1 MKESILFDEF
11 WSHPNKLLENHIKNM
26 ISVGDEELDKQVKLY
41 HDIAKL
47 KNNFQIYIRDT
58 SSDKLDKNHSFLSAY
73 FFLLNSKFDEI
84 PTLFGFLAI
93 VSHHGDAVNLMTLAR
108 DANKFFKNSKELEY
122 WEEVAN
128 AAKNI
133 EVYSGLSTKKDEF
146 LDRVEK
152 LRQYLILLQYRYKF
166 TYEDF
171 INFKSLYSNLVY
183 SDKFEAIFNEPRQE
197 NKQIPLCELEQY
209 ISKLAEK
216 SDDEKPNKR
225 DTFRNFVLNNFDE
238 NYKLFTLTAPTGY
251 GKTLTALNFTLKFN
265 KSRIIYT
272 LPFTSI
278 IDQTYDIIAKIYKNS
293 DISVSKA
300 HHKTTIDEENLTEE
314 DRYSKIKF
322 LMESFSGEINVTTLY
337 QLIFALFGNKNKD
350 NVKFNQ
356 LKNSVVIIDE
366 AQAIP
371 YNFRKDFILL
381 CEIISQRLG
390 TIFIFMSAT
399 MPVIKSE
406 NFKEISNLEYFSKQD
421 RYVIKWLDIGG
432 EEGFLEKICETARD
446 KNTLVVVNTIKKAQ
460 ELFVKLKDKFSCFCL
475 NGYMYDEH
483 KRATIEAVKRAINTN
498 KDDPL
503 ASKILLISTQS
514 IEAGVDLDFD
524 VGFREVSPIS
534 SIIQTAGRVNRHFG
548 KIRGEL
554 YVFPEISKF
563 TNLIY
568 GDLYKVSGAI
578 LEDFR
583 RKEVRESEIL
593 EISNSFFQKVSAQL
607 ERDMDESD
615 IGKRIKKLEFED
627 INEEIKK
634 VMDDN
639 CKQTLIIEAK
649 ENFIKDFEAEI
660 FEIKNT
666 KNNES
671 TDTKKNKFDIRDLL
685 KNHIRKLSKFS
696 INVTFKD
703 MDKLTPNLKQIRGLK
718 DMFYLPFGS
727 PYFYSTDYGLKKDT
741 NLDITDEVFD

>member
-26 ISVGDEELDKQVKLY
+26 ISPNDEELDRQVKLY

-58 SSDKLDKNHSFLSAY
+58 SNDKLDKNHSLLSAY

-93 VSHHGDAVNLMTLAR
+93 VSHHGDVVNLMTLAR
-108 DANKFFKNSKELEY
+108 EANKFFKNQKELEQ
-122 WEEVAN
+122 WEEVAG

-133 EVYSGLSTKKDEF
+133 KIYSGLSTKKDEF
-146 LDRVEK
+146 LGRAEK
-152 LRQYLILLQYRYKF
+152 LRQYLVLSQYRDKF

-171 INFKSLYSNLVY
+171 INFKSLYSNLIY
-183 SDKFEAIFNEPRQE
+183 SDKFEAIFSMPKQE
-197 NKQIPLCELEQY
+197 NKDIPIDVLE
-209 ISKLAEK
+209 
-216 SDDEKPNKR
+216 SDIKNLPPNKKR
-225 DTFRNFVLNNFDE
+225 NTFRNFVLNNFDE

-251 GKTLTALNFTLKFN
+251 GKTLTALNFALKFN
-265 KSRIIYT
+265 KSRIIYA

-278 IDQTYDIIAKIYKNS
+278 IDQTYDIVAKIYKNS
-293 DISVSKA
+293 DILVSKA
-300 HHKTTIDEENLTEE
+300 HHKTTIGEENLTEE

-406 NFKEISNLEYFSKQD
+406 KFKEISNLDYFSKQD

-432 EEGFLEKICETARD
+432 EDELLGKICEAASD

-460 ELFVKLKDKFSCFCL
+460 ELFTKLRDKFSCFCL
-475 NGYMYDEH
+475 NGYMYDDH
-483 KRATIEAVKRAINTN
+483 KRATIEAVRCAVN
-498 KDDPL
+498 KSKVDPL

-524 VGFREVSPIS
+524 IGFREVSPIS
-534 SIIQTAGRVNRHFG
+534 SIIQTVGRVNRHFG
-548 KIRGEL
+548 ATSGEL

-578 LEDFR
+578 LGDLKQ
-583 RKEVRESEIL
+583 KEVRESEIL
-593 EISNSFFQKVSAQL
+593 EISNLYFQKISNQL
-607 ERDMDESD
+607 ENLHVKSE
-615 IGKRIKKLEFED
+615 IEKLEFENINQKIED
-627 INEEIKK
+627 IMN
-634 VMDDN
+634 DN
-639 CKQTLIIEAK
+639 YKQTIIIEPE
-649 ENFIKDFEAEI
+649 ENFIKDFEAKI
-660 FEIKNT
+660 FEIKNSP
-666 KNNES
+666 NE
-671 TDTKKNKFDIRDLL
+671 KFTIRDLF

-696 INVTFKD
+696 INVALKD
-703 MDKLTPNLKQIRGLK
+703 MNKLMPNLKQINGLK

-727 PYFYSTDYGLKKDT
+727 SYFYSAECGLKKDT
-741 NLDITDEVFD
+741 NLDIEDEVFD

>member
-1 MKESILFDEF
+1 MMKESILFDEF

-26 ISVGDEELDKQVKLY
+26 ISPDDDELGKQVKLY

-58 SSDKLDKNHSFLSAY
+58 SNDKLDKNHSLLSAY

-84 PTLFGFLAI
+84 LTLFGFLVI
-93 VSHHGDAVNLMTLAR
+93 VSHHGNVVNLMTLSR
-108 DANKFFKNSKELEY
+108 EANKFFKNQKELEQ
-122 WEEVAN
+122 WDEVAN

-133 EVYSGLSTKKDEF
+133 KIYSGLSTKKDEF
-146 LDRVEK
+146 LNRAEK
-152 LRQYLILLQYRYKF
+152 LRQYLVLSQYRHKF

-171 INFKSLYSNLVY
+171 INFKSLYSNLIY
-183 SDKFEAIFNEPRQE
+183 SDKFEAIFSMPKQE
-197 NKQIPLCELEQY
+197 NKDIPIDVLEAS
-209 ISKLAEK
+209 IKNLP
-216 SDDEKPNKR
+216 PNKKR
-225 DTFRNFVLNNFDE
+225 DAFRNFVLNNFDKE
-238 NYKLFTLTAPTGY
+238 RKLFTLTAPTGY
-251 GKTLTALNFTLKFN
+251 GKTLTALNFALKFN
-265 KSRIIYT
+265 KSRIIYA

-278 IDQTYDIIAKIYKNS
+278 IDQTYDIVAKIYKNS
-293 DISVSKA
+293 DILVSKA
-300 HHKTTIDEENLTEE
+300 HHKTTIGEENLTKE

-406 NFKEISNLEYFSKQD
+406 KFKEISNLDYFSKQD

-432 EEGFLEKICETARD
+432 EDELLEKICEAASD

-460 ELFVKLKDKFSCFCL
+460 ELFTKLRDKFSCFCL
-475 NGYMYDEH
+475 NGYMYDDH
-483 KRATIEAVKRAINTN
+483 KRATIEAVRCAVN
-498 KDDPL
+498 KSKVDPL

-524 VGFREVSPIS
+524 IGFREVSPIS

-548 KIRGEL
+548 EICGEL

-568 GDLYKVSGAI
+568 GDLYKVSGTI
-578 LEDFR
+578 LSDLKQ
-583 RKEVRESEIL
+583 KEVRESEIL
-593 EISNSFFQKVSAQL
+593 EISNLYFQKISNQL
-607 ERDMDESD
+607 ENLHVKSE
-615 IGKRIKKLEFED
+615 IEKLEFENINQKIED
-627 INEEIKK
+627 IMN
-634 VMDDN
+634 DN
-639 CKQTLIIEAK
+639 YKQTIIIEPE
-649 ENFIKDFEAEI
+649 ENFIKDFEAKI
-660 FEIKNT
+660 FEIKNSP
-666 KNNES
+666 NE
-671 TDTKKNKFDIRDLL
+671 KFTIRDLF

-696 INVTFKD
+696 INVALKD
-703 MDKLTPNLKQIRGLK
+703 MNKLMPNLKQINGLK
-718 DMFYLPFGS
+718 DMFYLPFGLS
-727 PYFYSTDYGLKKDT
+727 YFYSAECGLKKDT

>member
-1 MKESILFDEF
+1 MMKESILFDEF

-26 ISVGDEELDKQVKLY
+26 ISPDDDELGKQVKLY

-58 SSDKLDKNHSFLSAY
+58 SNDKLDKNHSLLSAY

-93 VSHHGDAVNLMTLAR
+93 VSHHVDVVNLMTLAR
-108 DANKFFKNSKELEY
+108 EANKFFKNQKELEQ
-122 WEEVAN
+122 WDEVAG

-133 EVYSGLSTKKDEF
+133 KIYSGLSTKKDEF
-146 LDRVEK
+146 LDRAEK
-152 LRQYLILLQYRYKF
+152 LRQYLVLSQYRHKF

-171 INFKSLYSNLVY
+171 INFKSLYSNLIY
-183 SDKFEAIFNEPRQE
+183 SDKFEAIFSMPKQE
-197 NKQIPLCELEQY
+197 SKDIPIDVLEGDIQN
-209 ISKLAEK
+209 LP
-216 SDDEKPNKR
+216 PNKKR
-225 DTFRNFVLNNFDE
+225 DAFRNFVLNNFDKE
-238 NYKLFTLTAPTGY
+238 RKLFTLTAPTGY
-251 GKTLTALNFTLKFN
+251 GKTLTALNFALKFN
-265 KSRIIYT
+265 KPRIIYA

-278 IDQTYDIIAKIYKNS
+278 IDQTYDIVAKIYKNS
-293 DISVSKA
+293 DILVSKA
-300 HHKTTIDEENLTEE
+300 HHKTTICEENLTKE

-381 CEIISQRLG
+381 CEIISQQLD

-421 RYVIKWLDIGG
+421 RYIIKWLDIGG
-432 EEGFLEKICETARD
+432 EDELLEKICEAASD

-460 ELFVKLKDKFSCFCL
+460 ELFAKLRDKFNCFCL
-475 NGYMYDEH
+475 NGYMHDDH
-483 KRATIEAVKRAINTN
+483 KRATIEAVRCTIDKS
-498 KDDPL
+498 KVDPL

-548 KIRGEL
+548 ATRGEL

-578 LEDFR
+578 LSDLKQ
-583 RKEVRESEIL
+583 KEVRESEIL
-593 EISNSFFQKVSAQL
+593 EISNLYFQKISNQL
-607 ERDMDESD
+607 ENLH
-615 IGKRIKKLEFED
+615 IKSEIEKLEFENINQKIED
-627 INEEIKK
+627 IMN
-634 VMDDN
+634 DN
-639 CKQTLIIEAK
+639 YKQTIIIEPK
-649 ENFIKDFEAEI
+649 ENFIKDFEAKI
-660 FEIKNT
+660 FEIKNSP
-666 KNNES
+666 NE
-671 TDTKKNKFDIRDLL
+671 KFTIRDLF

-696 INVTFKD
+696 INVALKD
-703 MDKLTPNLKQIRGLK
+703 MNKLMPNLKQINGLK

-727 PYFYSTDYGLKKDT
+727 SYFYSAECGLKKDT

>member
-26 ISVGDEELDKQVKLY
+26 ISPGDEELDKQVKLY

-58 SSDKLDKNHSFLSAY
+58 SNDKLDKNHSFLSAY

-84 PTLFGFLAI
+84 PTIFGFLAI
-93 VSHHGDAVNLMTLAR
+93 VSHHSDAVNLMTLAR
-108 DANKFFKNSKELEY
+108 EANKFFKNLKELEY
-122 WEEVAN
+122 WEEVAD
-128 AAKNI
+128 AAKNTRI
-133 EVYSGLSTKKDEF
+133 YSGLSIKKDGF
-146 LDRVEK
+146 LDRAEK
-152 LRQYLILLQYRYKF
+152 LRQYLILSQYRYKF

-216 SDDEKPNKR
+216 SDDKKPNKR

-238 NYKLFTLTAPTGY
+238 NHKLFTLTAPTGY
-251 GKTLTALNFTLKFN
+251 GKTLTALNFALKFN
-265 KSRIIYT
+265 KSRIIYA

-300 HHKTTIDEENLTEE
+300 HHKTTIDEKNLTED

-381 CEIISQRLG
+381 CEIISQRLD

-406 NFKEISNLEYFSKQD
+406 NFKEISNLDYFSKQD

-432 EEGFLEKICETARD
+432 EEDLLEKICETARD

-475 NGYMYDEH
+475 NGYMYDDH
-483 KRATIEAVKRAINTN
+483 KRATIEAVRCAINTN

-548 KIRGEL
+548 EICGEL

-563 TNLIY
+563 TKSIY
-568 GDLYKVSGAI
+568 GDLYKVSGTI
-578 LEDFR
+578 LENIR
-583 RKEVRESEIL
+583 QREVRESEIL
-593 EISNSFFQKVSAQL
+593 EISNLYFQKISNQL
-607 ERDMDESD
+607 ENLYIESE
-615 IGKRIKKLEFED
+615 IKKLEFEN
-627 INEEIKK
+627 INQKIEEI
-634 VMDDN
+634 MDDN

-649 ENFIKDFEAEI
+649 ENFIKDFEAKI
-660 FEIKNT
+660 LEIKDSQNDEFT
-666 KNNES
+666 
-671 TDTKKNKFDIRDLL
+671 IRDLL

-727 PYFYSTDYGLKKDT
+727 SYFYSADYGLKKDT

>member
-26 ISVGDEELDKQVKLY
+26 ISPDDDELSKQVKLY

-58 SSDKLDKNHSFLSAY
+58 SNDKLDKNHSLLSAY

-93 VSHHGDAVNLMTLAR
+93 VSHHGDVVNLMTLAR
-108 DANKFFKNSKELEY
+108 EANKFFKNQKELEQ
-122 WEEVAN
+122 WDEVAN

-133 EVYSGLSTKKDEF
+133 KIYSGLSTKKDEF
-146 LDRVEK
+146 LDRAKK
-152 LRQYLILLQYRYKF
+152 LRQYLILSQYRHKF

-171 INFKSLYSNLVY
+171 INFKSLYSNLIY
-183 SDKFEAIFNEPRQE
+183 SDKFEAIFSMP
-197 NKQIPLCELEQY
+197 KQQTKYIPIDVLE
-209 ISKLAEK
+209 
-216 SDDEKPNKR
+216 SDIKNLPPNKKR
-225 DTFRNFVLNNFDE
+225 DVFRKFVLNNFDK

-251 GKTLTALNFTLKFN
+251 GKTLTALNFALKFN
-265 KSRIIYT
+265 KSRIIYA

-278 IDQTYDIIAKIYKNS
+278 IDQTYDIVAKIYKNS
-293 DISVSKA
+293 DILVSKA
-300 HHKTTIDEENLTEE
+300 HHKTTIDEENLTDE

-406 NFKEISNLEYFSKQD
+406 NFKEISNLDYFSKQD

-432 EEGFLEKICETARD
+432 EDELLEKICEAASD

-460 ELFVKLKDKFSCFCL
+460 ELFTKLRDKFSCFCL
-475 NGYMYDEH
+475 NGYMYDDH
-483 KRATIEAVKRAINTN
+483 KRTTIEAVRCAID
-498 KDDPL
+498 KSKVDPL

-524 VGFREVSPIS
+524 IGFREVSPIS

-548 KIRGEL
+548 EICGEL

-578 LEDFR
+578 LSDLKQ
-583 RKEVRESEIL
+583 KEVRESEIL
-593 EISNSFFQKVSAQL
+593 EISNLYFQKISNQL
-607 ERDMDESD
+607 ENLH
-615 IGKRIKKLEFED
+615 IKSEIEKLEFENINQKIED
-627 INEEIKK
+627 IMN
-634 VMDDN
+634 DN
-639 CKQTLIIEAK
+639 YKQTLIIEPE
-649 ENFIKDFEAEI
+649 ENFIKNFEAKI
-660 FEIKNT
+660 FEIKNSP
-666 KNNES
+666 NE
-671 TDTKKNKFDIRDLL
+671 KFTIRDLF

-696 INVTFKD
+696 INVTLKD
-703 MDKLTPNLKQIRGLK
+703 MNKLMPNLKQINGLK
-718 DMFYLPFGS
+718 DIFYLPFGS
-727 PYFYSTDYGLKKDT
+727 SYFYSAECGLKKDT
-741 NLDITDEVFD
+741 NLDIEDEVFD

>member
-26 ISVGDEELDKQVKLY
+26 ISPDDEELGKQVKLY

-58 SSDKLDKNHSFLSAY
+58 SNDKLDKNHSLLSAY
-73 FFLLNSKFDEI
+73 FFLLNSKFDEV
-84 PTLFGFLAI
+84 PTIFGFLAI
-93 VSHHGDAVNLMTLAR
+93 VSHHGDVANLMTLAR
-108 DANKFFKNSKELEY
+108 EANKFFKNQKELEQ
-122 WEEVAN
+122 WDEVAG
-128 AAKNI
+128 AVKNI
-133 EVYSGLSTKKDEF
+133 KIYSGLSTQKDEF
-146 LDRVEK
+146 LDRAEK
-152 LRQYLILLQYRYKF
+152 LRQYLVLSQYRHKF

-171 INFKSLYSNLVY
+171 INFKSLYSNLIY
-183 SDKFEAIFNEPRQE
+183 SDKFEAIFSMPKQQTKYIPIDVLESDIKNLPP
-197 NKQIPLCELEQY
+197 NK
-209 ISKLAEK
+209 
-216 SDDEKPNKR
+216 KR
-225 DTFRNFVLNNFDE
+225 DTFRKFVLNNFDE

-251 GKTLTALNFTLKFN
+251 GKTLTALNFALKFN
-265 KSRIIYT
+265 KSRIIYA

-278 IDQTYDIIAKIYKNS
+278 IDQTYDIVAKIYKNS
-293 DISVSKA
+293 DILVSKA
-300 HHKTTIDEENLTEE
+300 HHKTTIGEENLTEE
-314 DRYSKIKF
+314 DRHSKIKF

-406 NFKEISNLEYFSKQD
+406 NFKEISNLDYFSKQD

-432 EEGFLEKICETARD
+432 EDELLEKICEAASD

-460 ELFVKLKDKFSCFCL
+460 ELFTKLRDKFSCFCL
-475 NGYMYDEH
+475 NGYMYDDH
-483 KRATIEAVKRAINTN
+483 KRATIEAVRCAVN
-498 KDDPL
+498 KSKVDPL

-524 VGFREVSPIS
+524 IGFREVSPIS

-548 KIRGEL
+548 ATRGEL

-578 LEDFR
+578 LSDLKQ
-583 RKEVRESEIL
+583 KEVRESEIL
-593 EISNSFFQKVSAQL
+593 EISNLYFQKISNQL
-607 ERDMDESD
+607 ENLH
-615 IGKRIKKLEFED
+615 IKSEIEKLEFENINQKIED
-627 INEEIKK
+627 IMN
-634 VMDDN
+634 DN
-639 CKQTLIIEAK
+639 HKQTLIIEPE
-649 ENFIKDFEAEI
+649 ENFIKDFEARI
-660 FEIKNT
+660 FEIKNSP
-666 KNNES
+666 NE
-671 TDTKKNKFDIRDLL
+671 KFTIRYLF

-696 INVTFKD
+696 INVALKD
-703 MDKLTPNLKQIRGLK
+703 MNKLMPNLKQINGLK

-727 PYFYSTDYGLKKDT
+727 SYFYSAECGLKKDT

>member
-26 ISVGDEELDKQVKLY
+26 ISAGDEELDKQVKLY

-58 SSDKLDKNHSFLSAY
+58 SNDKLDKNHSFLSAY
-73 FFLLNSKFDEI
+73 FFLLNSKFDKI
-84 PTLFGFLAI
+84 PTIFGFLAI
-93 VSHHGDAVNLMTLAR
+93 VSHHSDAINLMTLAR

-122 WEEVAN
+122 WDEVAG

-133 EVYSGLSTKKDEF
+133 NIYLGLSTKKDEF
-146 LDRVEK
+146 LDRAEK
-152 LRQYLILLQYRYKF
+152 LRQYLILLQYKHKF

-171 INFKSLYSNLVY
+171 INFKSLYSNLIY
-183 SDKFEAIFNEPRQE
+183 SDKFEAIFNTPKQE
-197 NKQIPLCELEQY
+197 TKDIPIDILECDIKTLPLNK
-209 ISKLAEK
+209 
-216 SDDEKPNKR
+216 KR
-225 DTFRNFVLNNFDE
+225 DEFRNFVLNNFDE

-251 GKTLTALNFTLKFN
+251 GKTLTALNFALKFN

-300 HHKTTIDEENLTEE
+300 HHKTTIDEKNLTEE

-322 LMESFSGEINVTTLY
+322 LMESFSGEINITTLY

-371 YNFRKDFILL
+371 YKFRKDFILL

-421 RYVIKWLDIGG
+421 RYVIKWLDISG
-432 EEGFLEKICETARD
+432 EEGLLEKICETARD

-460 ELFVKLKDKFSCFCL
+460 ELFVKLRDKFSCFCL
-475 NGYMYDEH
+475 NGYMYDDH
-483 KRATIEAVKRAINTN
+483 KRATIEAVRCAINTN

-548 KIRGEL
+548 EIRGEL

-568 GDLYKVSGAI
+568 GDLYKVSGTI

-607 ERDMDESD
+607 EQDTDESD

-649 ENFIKDFEAEI
+649 ENFIKDFEAKI
-660 FEIKNT
+660 LEIKNSQ
-666 KNNES
+666 NNE
-671 TDTKKNKFDIRDLL
+671 FAIRDLL

-703 MDKLTPNLKQIRGLK
+703 KEKLMPNLKQINGLK

-727 PYFYSTDYGLKKDT
+727 SYFYSADYGLKKDT

>member
-1 MKESILFDEF
+1 MMKESILFDEF

-26 ISVGDEELDKQVKLY
+26 ISPDDDELGKQVKLY

-58 SSDKLDKNHSFLSAY
+58 SNDKLDKNHSLLSAY

-93 VSHHGDAVNLMTLAR
+93 VSHHGDVVNLMTLAR
-108 DANKFFKNSKELEY
+108 EANKFFKNQKELEQ
-122 WEEVAN
+122 WDEVAG

-133 EVYSGLSTKKDEF
+133 KIYSGLSTKKDEF
-146 LDRVEK
+146 LDRAEK
-152 LRQYLILLQYRYKF
+152 LRQYLVLSQYRHKF

-171 INFKSLYSNLVY
+171 INFKSLYSNLIY
-183 SDKFEAIFNEPRQE
+183 NDKFEAIFSMP
-197 NKQIPLCELEQY
+197 KQQSKDIPIDVLE
-209 ISKLAEK
+209 
-216 SDDEKPNKR
+216 SDIQNLPPNKKR
-225 DTFRNFVLNNFDE
+225 DAFRNFVLNNFDKE
-238 NYKLFTLTAPTGY
+238 CKLFTLTAPTGY
-251 GKTLTALNFTLKFN
+251 GKTLTALNFALKFN
-265 KSRIIYT
+265 KPRIIYA

-278 IDQTYDIIAKIYKNS
+278 IDQTYDIVAKIYKNS
-293 DISVSKA
+293 DILVSKA
-300 HHKTTIDEENLTEE
+300 HHKTTIGEENLTQE

-337 QLIFALFGNKNKD
+337 QLVFALFGNKNKD

-406 NFKEISNLEYFSKQD
+406 NFKEISNLDYFSKQD

-432 EEGFLEKICETARD
+432 EDELLEKICEAASD

-460 ELFVKLKDKFSCFCL
+460 ELFTKLRDKFSCFCL
-475 NGYMYDEH
+475 NGYMYDDH
-483 KRATIEAVKRAINTN
+483 KRATIEAVRCAVN
-498 KDDPL
+498 KSKVDPL

-524 VGFREVSPIS
+524 IGFREVSPIS

-548 KIRGEL
+548 ATRGEL

-568 GDLYKVSGAI
+568 GDLYKVSGTI
-578 LEDFR
+578 LSDLKQ
-583 RKEVRESEIL
+583 KEVRESEIL
-593 EISNSFFQKVSAQL
+593 EISNLYFQKISNQL
-607 ERDMDESD
+607 ENLHVKSE
-615 IGKRIKKLEFED
+615 IEKLEFEN
-627 INEEIKK
+627 INQKIEEI
-634 VMDDN
+634 MNDN
-639 CKQTLIIEAK
+639 YKQTIIIEPK
-649 ENFIKDFEAEI
+649 ENFIKDFEAKI
-660 FEIKNT
+660 FEIKNSP
-666 KNNES
+666 NE
-671 TDTKKNKFDIRDLL
+671 KFTIKDLF

-696 INVTFKD
+696 INVTLKD
-703 MDKLTPNLKQIRGLK
+703 MNKLMPNLKQINGLK

-727 PYFYSTDYGLKKDT
+727 SYFYSAEYGLKKDT

>member
-26 ISVGDEELDKQVKLY
+26 ISPNDEELDRQVKLY

-58 SSDKLDKNHSFLSAY
+58 SNDKLDKNHSLLSAY

-93 VSHHGDAVNLMTLAR
+93 VSHHGDVVNLMTLAR
-108 DANKFFKNSKELEY
+108 EANKFFKNQKELEQ
-122 WEEVAN
+122 WDEVAG

-133 EVYSGLSTKKDEF
+133 KIYLGLSTKKDEF
-146 LDRVEK
+146 LDRAEK
-152 LRQYLILLQYRYKF
+152 LRQYLVLSQYRDKF

-171 INFKSLYSNLVY
+171 INFKSLYSNLIY
-183 SDKFEAIFNEPRQE
+183 SDKFEAIFSMPKQE
-197 NKQIPLCELEQY
+197 NKDIPIDVLE
-209 ISKLAEK
+209 
-216 SDDEKPNKR
+216 SDIKNLPPNKKR
-225 DTFRNFVLNNFDE
+225 NTFRNFVLNNFDE
-238 NYKLFTLTAPTGY
+238 KYKLFTLTAPTGY
-251 GKTLTALNFTLKFN
+251 GKTLTALNFALKFN
-265 KSRIIYT
+265 KSRIIYA

-278 IDQTYDIIAKIYKNS
+278 IDQTYDIVAKIYKNS
-293 DISVSKA
+293 DILVSKA

-406 NFKEISNLEYFSKQD
+406 NFKEISNLDYFSKQD

-432 EEGFLEKICETARD
+432 EDKLLGKICEAASD

-460 ELFVKLKDKFSCFCL
+460 ELFTKIRDKFSCFCL
-475 NGYMYDEH
+475 NGYMYDDH
-483 KRATIEAVKRAINTN
+483 KRATIEAVRCAVDKS
-498 KDDPL
+498 KVDPL

-514 IEAGVDLDFD
+514 IEAGVDLDLD

-548 KIRGEL
+548 EICGEL

-563 TNLIY
+563 ANLIY

-578 LEDFR
+578 LSDLKQ
-583 RKEVRESEIL
+583 KEVRESEIL
-593 EISNSFFQKVSAQL
+593 EISNLYFQKISNQL
-607 ERDMDESD
+607 ENLH
-615 IGKRIKKLEFED
+615 IKSEIEKLEFENINQKIED
-627 INEEIKK
+627 IMN
-634 VMDDN
+634 DN
-639 CKQTLIIEAK
+639 YKQTIIIEPE
-649 ENFIKDFEAEI
+649 ENFIKNFEAKI
-660 FEIKNT
+660 FEIKNSP
-666 KNNES
+666 NE
-671 TDTKKNKFDIRDLL
+671 KFTIRDLF

-696 INVTFKD
+696 INVALKD
-703 MDKLTPNLKQIRGLK
+703 MNKLMLNLKQINGLK
-718 DMFYLPFGS
+718 DIFYLPFGS
-727 PYFYSTDYGLKKDT
+727 SYFYSAEYGLKKDT

>member
-26 ISVGDEELDKQVKLY
+26 ISPGDEELDKQVKLY

-58 SSDKLDKNHSFLSAY
+58 SNDKLDKNHSFLSAY

-93 VSHHGDAVNLMTLAR
+93 VSHHSDVLNLDRLVR
-108 DANKFFKNSKELEY
+108 EDNKFLGDNFENSKELEY
-122 WEEVAN
+122 WEEVAS

-133 EVYSGLSTKKDEF
+133 EIYSRLSTSKEEF
-146 LDRVEK
+146 LKKATSLQMFSCR
-152 LRQYLILLQYRYKF
+152 LIYRNF
-166 TYEDF
+166 TNKDF
-171 INFKSLYSNLVY
+171 IDFKSLYSNLVY
-183 SDKFEAIFNEPRQE
+183 SDKFEAIFNMPKQKTKDIPIDVLESDIQSLPP
-197 NKQIPLCELEQY
+197 NK
-209 ISKLAEK
+209 
-216 SDDEKPNKR
+216 KR
-225 DTFRNFVLNNFDE
+225 DTFRKFVLNNFDE

-251 GKTLTALNFTLKFN
+251 GKTLTALNFALKFN
-265 KSRIIYT
+265 KSRIIYA

-293 DISVSKA
+293 DISVSRA
-300 HHKTTIDEENLTEE
+300 HHKTTIDEKNLTKE

-421 RYVIKWLDIGG
+421 RYVIKWLDISS
-432 EEGFLEKICETARD
+432 EEELLEKICRAASD

-460 ELFVKLKDKFSCFCL
+460 ELFVKLRDKFSCFCL
-475 NGYMYDEH
+475 NGYMYDDH
-483 KRATIEAVKRAINTN
+483 KRATIEAVRCAIDKS
-498 KDDPL
+498 KDSPL

-568 GDLYKVSGAI
+568 GDLQKVSKAI
-578 LEDFR
+578 LEIFKQR
-583 RKEVRESEIL
+583 EVRESEIL
-593 EISNSFFQKVSAQL
+593 EISNLYFQKISDQL
-607 ERDMDESD
+607 ENLYIQSE
-615 IGKRIKKLEFED
+615 IKKLEFEN
-627 INEEIKK
+627 INQKIEEIMK
-634 VMDDN
+634 DN
-639 CKQTLIIEAK
+639 HKQTLIIEPE
-649 ENFIKDFEAEI
+649 ENFIKDFEAKI
-660 FEIKNT
+660 LEIKNSSNDEFT
-666 KNNES
+666 
-671 TDTKKNKFDIRDLL
+671 IRDIL

-696 INVTFKD
+696 INVTLKD
-703 MDKLTPNLKQIRGLK
+703 KEKLLPNLKQIRGLK

-727 PYFYSTDYGLKKDT
+727 SYFYSTDYGLKKDT

>member
-1 MKESILFDEF
+1 MMKESILFDEF

-26 ISVGDEELDKQVKLY
+26 ISPDDDELGKQVKLY

-58 SSDKLDKNHSFLSAY
+58 SNDKLDKNHSLLSAY

-84 PTLFGFLAI
+84 LTLFGFLVI
-93 VSHHGDAVNLMTLAR
+93 VSHHGNVVNLMTLSR
-108 DANKFFKNSKELEY
+108 EANKFFKNQKELEQ
-122 WEEVAN
+122 WDEVAN

-133 EVYSGLSTKKDEF
+133 KIYSGLSTKKDEF
-146 LDRVEK
+146 LNRAEK
-152 LRQYLILLQYRYKF
+152 LRQYLVLSQYRHKF

-171 INFKSLYSNLVY
+171 INFKSLYSNLIY
-183 SDKFEAIFNEPRQE
+183 SDKFEAIFSMPKQE
-197 NKQIPLCELEQY
+197 NKDIPIDVLEAS
-209 ISKLAEK
+209 IKNLP
-216 SDDEKPNKR
+216 PNKKR
-225 DTFRNFVLNNFDE
+225 DAFRNFVLNNFDKE
-238 NYKLFTLTAPTGY
+238 RKLFTLTAPTGY
-251 GKTLTALNFTLKFN
+251 GKTLTALNFALKFN
-265 KSRIIYT
+265 KSRIIYA

-278 IDQTYDIIAKIYKNS
+278 IDQTYDIVAKIYKNS
-293 DISVSKA
+293 DILVSKA
-300 HHKTTIDEENLTEE
+300 HHKTTIGEENLTKE

-322 LMESFSGEINVTTLY
+322 LMESFSGEINITTLY

-406 NFKEISNLEYFSKQD
+406 KFKEISNLDYFSKQD

-432 EEGFLEKICETARD
+432 EDELLEKICEAASD

-460 ELFVKLKDKFSCFCL
+460 ELFTKLRDKFSCFCL
-475 NGYMYDEH
+475 NGYMYDDH
-483 KRATIEAVKRAINTN
+483 KRATIEAVRCAVN
-498 KDDPL
+498 KSKVDPL

-524 VGFREVSPIS
+524 IGFREVSPIS

-548 KIRGEL
+548 EICGEL

-568 GDLYKVSGAI
+568 GDLYKVSGTI
-578 LEDFR
+578 LSDLKQ
-583 RKEVRESEIL
+583 KEVRESEIL
-593 EISNSFFQKVSAQL
+593 EISNLYFQKISNQL
-607 ERDMDESD
+607 ENLHVKSE
-615 IGKRIKKLEFED
+615 IEKLEFENINQKIED
-627 INEEIKK
+627 IMN
-634 VMDDN
+634 DN
-639 CKQTLIIEAK
+639 YKQTIIIEPE
-649 ENFIKDFEAEI
+649 ENFIKDFEAKI
-660 FEIKNT
+660 FEIKNSP
-666 KNNES
+666 NE
-671 TDTKKNKFDIRDLL
+671 KFTIRDLF

-696 INVTFKD
+696 INVALKD
-703 MDKLTPNLKQIRGLK
+703 MNKLMPNLKQINGLK
-718 DMFYLPFGS
+718 DMFYLPFGLS
-727 PYFYSTDYGLKKDT
+727 YFYSAECGLKKDT

>member
-26 ISVGDEELDKQVKLY
+26 ISPDDDELGKQVKLY

-58 SSDKLDKNHSFLSAY
+58 SSDKLDKNHSLLSAY

-84 PTLFGFLAI
+84 PTLFGFLTI
-93 VSHHGDAVNLMTLAR
+93 VSHHGDVVNLMTLAR
-108 DANKFFKNSKELEY
+108 EANKFFKNQKELEQ
-122 WEEVAN
+122 WDEVAG

-133 EVYSGLSTKKDEF
+133 KIYLGLSTKKDEF
-146 LDRVEK
+146 LDRAEK
-152 LRQYLILLQYRYKF
+152 LRQYLVLSQYRHKF

-171 INFKSLYSNLVY
+171 INFKSLYSNLIY
-183 SDKFEAIFNEPRQE
+183 SDKFEAIFGMPKQE
-197 NKQIPLCELEQY
+197 SKDIPIDVLE
-209 ISKLAEK
+209 
-216 SDDEKPNKR
+216 SDIKNLPPNKKR
-225 DTFRNFVLNNFDE
+225 DVFRKFVLNNFDK

-251 GKTLTALNFTLKFN
+251 GKTLTALNFALKFN
-265 KSRIIYT
+265 KSRIIYA

-278 IDQTYDIIAKIYKNS
+278 IDQTYDIVAKIYKNS
-293 DISVSKA
+293 DILVSKA

-322 LMESFSGEINVTTLY
+322 LMESFSGEINATTLY

-381 CEIISQRLG
+381 CEIISHRLG

-406 NFKEISNLEYFSKQD
+406 NFKEISNLDYFSKQD

-432 EEGFLEKICETARD
+432 EDELLEKICDAASD

-460 ELFVKLKDKFSCFCL
+460 ELFTKLRDKFSCFCL
-475 NGYMYDEH
+475 NGYMYDDH
-483 KRATIEAVKRAINTN
+483 KRANIEAVRCAIDRS
-498 KDDPL
+498 KVDPL

-548 KIRGEL
+548 ATRGEL
-554 YVFPEISKF
+554 YVFSEISKF

-578 LEDFR
+578 LGDLKQ
-583 RKEVRESEIL
+583 KEVRESEIL
-593 EISNSFFQKVSAQL
+593 EISNFYFQKISNQL
-607 ERDMDESD
+607 ENLH
-615 IGKRIKKLEFED
+615 IKSEIEKLEFENINQKIED
-627 INEEIKK
+627 IMN
-634 VMDDN
+634 DN
-639 CKQTLIIEAK
+639 YKQTIIIEPE
-649 ENFIKDFEAEI
+649 ENFIKDFEAKI
-660 FEIKNT
+660 FEIKNSP
-666 KNNES
+666 NE
-671 TDTKKNKFDIRDLL
+671 KFTIRDLF
-685 KNHIRKLSKFS
+685 KNHIRKLPEFS
-696 INVTFKD
+696 INVALKD
-703 MDKLTPNLKQIRGLK
+703 MNKLMPNLKQINGLK

-727 PYFYSTDYGLKKDT
+727 SYFYSAEYGLKKDT

>member
-26 ISVGDEELDKQVKLY
+26 ISPDDDELGKQVKLF

-58 SSDKLDKNHSFLSAY
+58 SNDKLDKNHSLLSAY

-93 VSHHGDAVNLMTLAR
+93 VSHHGDVVNLMTLAR
-108 DANKFFKNSKELEY
+108 EANKFFKNQKELEQ
-122 WEEVAN
+122 WDEVAG

-133 EVYSGLSTKKDEF
+133 KIYSGLSTKKDEF
-146 LDRVEK
+146 LDRAKK
-152 LRQYLILLQYRYKF
+152 LRQYLVLSQYRDKF

-171 INFKSLYSNLVY
+171 INFKSLYSNLIY
-183 SDKFEAIFNEPRQE
+183 SDKFEAIFSMP
-197 NKQIPLCELEQY
+197 KQQSKDIPIDVLE
-209 ISKLAEK
+209 
-216 SDDEKPNKR
+216 SDIQNLPPNKKR
-225 DTFRNFVLNNFDE
+225 DAFRKFVLNNFDE

-251 GKTLTALNFTLKFN
+251 GKTLTALNFALKFN
-265 KSRIIYT
+265 KPRIIYA

-278 IDQTYDIIAKIYKNS
+278 IDQTYDIVAKIYKNS
-293 DISVSKA
+293 DILVSKA
-300 HHKTTIDEENLTEE
+300 HHKTTIGEENLTQE

-406 NFKEISNLEYFSKQD
+406 NFKEISNLDYFSKQD

-432 EEGFLEKICETARD
+432 EDELLEKICEAASD

-460 ELFVKLKDKFSCFCL
+460 ELFTKLRDKFSCFCL
-475 NGYMYDEH
+475 NGYMYDDH
-483 KRATIEAVKRAINTN
+483 KRATIEAVRCAVN
-498 KDDPL
+498 KSKVDPL

-524 VGFREVSPIS
+524 IGFREVSPIS

-548 KIRGEL
+548 ATRGEL

-568 GDLYKVSGAI
+568 GDLYKVSGTI
-578 LEDFR
+578 LSDLKQ
-583 RKEVRESEIL
+583 KEVRESEIL
-593 EISNSFFQKVSAQL
+593 EISNLYFQKISNQL
-607 ERDMDESD
+607 ENLHVKSE
-615 IGKRIKKLEFED
+615 IEKLEFEN
-627 INEEIKK
+627 INQKIEEI
-634 VMDDN
+634 MNDN
-639 CKQTLIIEAK
+639 YKQTIIIEPK
-649 ENFIKDFEAEI
+649 ENFIKDFEAKI
-660 FEIKNT
+660 FEIKNSP
-666 KNNES
+666 NE
-671 TDTKKNKFDIRDLL
+671 KFTIKDLF

-696 INVTFKD
+696 INVTLKD
-703 MDKLTPNLKQIRGLK
+703 MNKLMPNLKQINGLK

-727 PYFYSTDYGLKKDT
+727 SYFYSAEYGLKKDT

>member
-26 ISVGDEELDKQVKLY
+26 ISPGDEELDKQVKLY

-58 SSDKLDKNHSFLSAY
+58 SNDKLDKNHSLLSAY

-108 DANKFFKNSKELEY
+108 EANKFFKNSKELEY
-122 WEEVAN
+122 WNEVAN
-128 AAKNI
+128 AARNI
-133 EVYSGLSTKKDEF
+133 KIYSGLSTKKDEF
-146 LDRVEK
+146 LDRAEK
-152 LRQYLILLQYRYKF
+152 LRQYLILLQYKHKF

-183 SDKFEAIFNEPRQE
+183 SDKFEAIFSMPKQE
-197 NKQIPLCELEQY
+197 SKDIPIDVLE
-209 ISKLAEK
+209 
-216 SDDEKPNKR
+216 SDIQNLSSNNLSPNKR
-225 DTFRNFVLNNFDE
+225 RDAFRKFVLNNFDE
-238 NYKLFTLTAPTGY
+238 NHKLFTLTAPTGY
-251 GKTLTALNFTLKFN
+251 GKTLTALNFALKFN
-265 KSRIIYT
+265 KSRIIYA

-278 IDQTYDIIAKIYKNS
+278 IDQTYDIVAKIYKNS
-293 DISVSKA
+293 DILVSKA

-371 YNFRKDFILL
+371 YKCRKDFILL

-421 RYVIKWLDIGG
+421 RYVIKWLDVSG
-432 EEGFLEKICETARD
+432 EDGLLEKICETARD

-460 ELFVKLKDKFSCFCL
+460 ELFVKLRDKFSCFCL
-475 NGYMYDEH
+475 NGYMHDRH
-483 KRATIEAVKRAINTN
+483 KRAIIRMVRCGISKS
-498 KDDPL
+498 KKDPL

-524 VGFREVSPIS
+524 VGFREFAPIGA
-534 SIIQTAGRVNRHFG
+534 IIQAAGRVNRNATSSKPAKVVVFNYLDG
-548 KIRGEL
+548 KPFPYHDIDLQEEKIKEILAHSIKESEIYQILESYFQSTKDETTSIDLLSLAKEL
-554 YVFPEISKF
+554 KF
-563 TNLIY
+563 QTLFDKFNANFMPKQ
-568 GDLYKVSGAI
+568 DYKVSLFIEQYNGHFNEFLEKREALLVSGKDKFII
-578 LEDFR
+578 LA
-583 RKEVRESEIL
+583 
-593 EISNSFFQKVSAQL
+593 N
-607 ERDMDESD
+607 
-615 IGKRIKKLEFED
+615 IKKLEKELALYTIAVGKNMLGD
-627 INEEIKK
+627 IKSYTREFFGRYI
-634 VMDDN
+634 
-639 CKQTLIIEAK
+639 LAPS
-649 ENFIKDFEAEI
+649 DFY
-660 FEIKNT
+660 
-666 KNNES
+666 
-671 TDTKKNKFDIRDLL
+671 NKFDGFLPE
-685 KNHIRKLSKFS
+685 
-696 INVTFKD
+696 
-703 MDKLTPNLKQIRGLK
+703 LTAAE
-718 DMFYLPFGS
+718 
-727 PYFYSTDYGLKKDT
+727 
-741 NLDITDEVFD
+741 EVFD

>member
-26 ISVGDEELDKQVKLY
+26 ISAGDEELDKQVKLY

-58 SSDKLDKNHSFLSAY
+58 SNDKLDKNHSFLSAY

-108 DANKFFKNSKELEY
+108 EANKFFKNSKELEY
-122 WEEVAN
+122 WEEVAS
-128 AAKNI
+128 AAKNTRI
-133 EVYSGLSTKKDEF
+133 YSGLSTKKDEF
-146 LDRVEK
+146 LGRAEK
-152 LRQYLILLQYRYKF
+152 LRRYLILLQYKHKF

-216 SDDEKPNKR
+216 SDDKKPNKR

-238 NYKLFTLTAPTGY
+238 NHKLFTLTAPTGY
-251 GKTLTALNFTLKFN
+251 GKTLTALNFALKFN
-265 KSRIIYT
+265 KSRIIYA

-278 IDQTYDIIAKIYKNS
+278 IDQTYDIIAKIYENS

-300 HHKTTIDEENLTEE
+300 HHKTTIGEENLTEE

-337 QLIFALFGNKNKD
+337 QLIFSLFGNKNKD

-381 CEIISQRLG
+381 CEIISRRLD

-406 NFKEISNLEYFSKQD
+406 NFKEISNLDYFSKQD
-421 RYVIKWLDIGG
+421 RYVIKWLDISG
-432 EEGFLEKICETARD
+432 EEDLLEKIGQVARD

-460 ELFVKLKDKFSCFCL
+460 ELFVKLRDKFSCFCL
-475 NGYMYDEH
+475 NGYMYDRH
-483 KRATIEAVKRAINTN
+483 KRATIEAVRCAIEKS
-498 KDDPL
+498 KDSSL

-548 KIRGEL
+548 EICGEL

-563 TNLIY
+563 TKSIY
-568 GDLYKVSGAI
+568 GDLYKVSGTI
-578 LEDFR
+578 LENFR
-583 RKEVRESEIL
+583 QREVRESEIL
-593 EISNSFFQKVSAQL
+593 EISNLYFQKISNQL
-607 ERDMDESD
+607 ENLYIESE
-615 IGKRIKKLEFED
+615 IKKLEFEN
-627 INEEIKK
+627 INQKIEEI
-634 VMDDN
+634 MDDN

-649 ENFIKDFEAEI
+649 ENFIKDFEAKI
-660 FEIKNT
+660 LEIKDSQNDEFT
-666 KNNES
+666 
-671 TDTKKNKFDIRDLL
+671 IRDLL

-727 PYFYSTDYGLKKDT
+727 SYFYSVDYGLKKDT

>member
-26 ISVGDEELDKQVKLY
+26 ISPDDDELSKQVKLY

-58 SSDKLDKNHSFLSAY
+58 SNDKLDKNHSLLSAY

-84 PTLFGFLAI
+84 LTLFGFLAI
-93 VSHHGDAVNLMTLAR
+93 VSHHGDVVNLMTLAR
-108 DANKFFKNSKELEY
+108 EANKFFKNQKELEQ
-122 WEEVAN
+122 WDEVAG

-133 EVYSGLSTKKDEF
+133 KIYSGLSTKKDEF
-146 LDRVEK
+146 LDRAEK
-152 LRQYLILLQYRYKF
+152 LRQYLVLSQYRHKF

-171 INFKSLYSNLVY
+171 INFKSLYSNLIY
-183 SDKFEAIFNEPRQE
+183 SDKFEAIFSMPKQESKDIPIDVLESDIQNLPPNE
-197 NKQIPLCELEQY
+197 
-209 ISKLAEK
+209 
-216 SDDEKPNKR
+216 KR
-225 DTFRNFVLNNFDE
+225 DAFRNFVLNNFDKE
-238 NYKLFTLTAPTGY
+238 RKLFTLTAPTGY
-251 GKTLTALNFTLKFN
+251 GKTLTALNFALKFN
-265 KSRIIYT
+265 KPRIIYA

-278 IDQTYDIIAKIYKNS
+278 IDQTYDIVAKIYKNS
-293 DISVSKA
+293 DILVSKA
-300 HHKTTIDEENLTEE
+300 HHKTTIGEENLTEE

-406 NFKEISNLEYFSKQD
+406 NFKEISNLDYFSKQD

-432 EEGFLEKICETARD
+432 EDELLGKICEAVSD

-460 ELFVKLKDKFSCFCL
+460 ELFAKLKDKFNCFCL
-475 NGYMYDEH
+475 NGYMYDDH
-483 KRATIEAVKRAINTN
+483 KRTTIEAVRCAIDKSKAN
-498 KDDPL
+498 PL

-524 VGFREVSPIS
+524 IGFREVSPIS

-548 KIRGEL
+548 STRGEL

-568 GDLYKVSGAI
+568 GDLYKVSGTI
-578 LEDFR
+578 LSDLKQ
-583 RKEVRESEIL
+583 KEVRESEIL
-593 EISNSFFQKVSAQL
+593 EISNLYFQKISNQL
-607 ERDMDESD
+607 ENLH
-615 IGKRIKKLEFED
+615 IKSEIEKLEFENINQKIED
-627 INEEIKK
+627 IMN
-634 VMDDN
+634 DN
-639 CKQTLIIEAK
+639 YKQTIIIEPE
-649 ENFIKDFEAEI
+649 ENFIKDFEAKI
-660 FEIKNT
+660 FEIKNSP
-666 KNNES
+666 NE
-671 TDTKKNKFDIRDLL
+671 KFTIRDLF

-696 INVTFKD
+696 INVALKD
-703 MDKLTPNLKQIRGLK
+703 MNKLMPNLKQISGLK

-727 PYFYSTDYGLKKDT
+727 SYFYSAECGLKKDT

>member
-11 WSHPNKLLENHIKNM
+11 WSHPNNLLKNHIKNM
-26 ISVGDEELDKQVKLY
+26 ISPNDEELDRQVKLF

-58 SSDKLDKNHSFLSAY
+58 SNDKLDKNHSLLSAY

-84 PTLFGFLAI
+84 LTIFGFLTI
-93 VSHHGDAVNLMTLAR
+93 VSHHGDVVNLMTLAR
-108 DANKFFKNSKELEY
+108 EANKFFKNQKELEQ
-122 WEEVAN
+122 WDEVAG

-133 EVYSGLSTKKDEF
+133 KIYSGLSTKKDEF
-146 LDRVEK
+146 LDRAEK
-152 LRQYLILLQYRYKF
+152 LRQYLILSQYRRKF

-171 INFKSLYSNLVY
+171 INFKSLYSNLIY
-183 SDKFEAIFNEPRQE
+183 SDKFEAIFSIPKQESKDIPIDVLESDIQNLPPNE
-197 NKQIPLCELEQY
+197 
-209 ISKLAEK
+209 
-216 SDDEKPNKR
+216 KR
-225 DTFRNFVLNNFDE
+225 DAFRNFVLNNFDE

-251 GKTLTALNFTLKFN
+251 GKTLTALNFALKFN
-265 KSRIIYT
+265 KSRIIYA

-278 IDQTYDIIAKIYKNS
+278 IDQTYDIIAKIYKNN

-300 HHKTTIDEENLTEE
+300 HHKTTIDEENLTED

-406 NFKEISNLEYFSKQD
+406 KFKEISNLDYFSKQD

-432 EEGFLEKICETARD
+432 EDELLEKICEAVSD

-460 ELFVKLKDKFSCFCL
+460 ELFTKLRDKFNCFCL
-475 NGYMYDEH
+475 NGYMYDDH
-483 KRATIEAVKRAINTN
+483 KRATTNAVRCAIDKN
-498 KDDPL
+498 KVDPL

-548 KIRGEL
+548 EICGEL

-578 LEDFR
+578 LSDLKQ
-583 RKEVRESEIL
+583 KEVRESEIL
-593 EISNSFFQKVSAQL
+593 EISNLYFQKISNQL
-607 ERDMDESD
+607 ENLH
-615 IGKRIKKLEFED
+615 IKSEIEKLEFENINQKIED
-627 INEEIKK
+627 IMNG
-634 VMDDN
+634 N
-639 CKQTLIIEAK
+639 YKQTIIIEPE
-649 ENFIKDFEAEI
+649 ENFIKDFEARI
-660 FEIKNT
+660 FEIKNSP
-666 KNNES
+666 NE
-671 TDTKKNKFDIRDLL
+671 KFTIRDLF

-696 INVTFKD
+696 INVTLKD
-703 MDKLTPNLKQIRGLK
+703 MNKLMPNLKQINGLK

-727 PYFYSTDYGLKKDT
+727 SYFYSAECGLKKDM

>member
-26 ISVGDEELDKQVKLY
+26 ISPDDDELGKQVKLF

-58 SSDKLDKNHSFLSAY
+58 SNDKLDKNHSLLSAY
-73 FFLLNSKFDEI
+73 FFLLNSKFDEV
-84 PTLFGFLAI
+84 PTIFGFLAI
-93 VSHHGDAVNLMTLAR
+93 VSHHGNVVNLMTLAR
-108 DANKFFKNSKELEY
+108 EANKFFKNQKELEQ
-122 WEEVAN
+122 WDEVAG

-133 EVYSGLSTKKDEF
+133 KIYSGLSTKKDEF
-146 LDRVEK
+146 LDRAEK
-152 LRQYLILLQYRYKF
+152 LRQYLVLSQYRHKF

-171 INFKSLYSNLVY
+171 INFKSLYSNLIY
-183 SDKFEAIFNEPRQE
+183 SDKFEAIFGIPKQQTKYIPIDVLESDIQNLSPNE
-197 NKQIPLCELEQY
+197 
-209 ISKLAEK
+209 
-216 SDDEKPNKR
+216 KR
-225 DTFRNFVLNNFDE
+225 DAFRNFVLNNFDKE
-238 NYKLFTLTAPTGY
+238 RKLFTLTAPTGY
-251 GKTLTALNFTLKFN
+251 GKTLTALNFALKFN
-265 KSRIIYT
+265 KPRIIYA

-278 IDQTYDIIAKIYKNS
+278 IDQTYDIVAKIYKNS
-293 DISVSKA
+293 DILVSKA
-300 HHKTTIDEENLTEE
+300 HHKTTIGEENLTKE

-322 LMESFSGEINVTTLY
+322 LMESFSGEINITTLY

-381 CEIISQRLG
+381 CEIISQRLD

-406 NFKEISNLEYFSKQD
+406 NFKEISNLDYFSKQD

-432 EEGFLEKICETARD
+432 EDRLLEKICEAASD

-460 ELFVKLKDKFSCFCL
+460 ELFTKLRDKFNCFCL
-475 NGYMYDEH
+475 NGYMYDDH
-483 KRATIEAVKRAINTN
+483 KRATIEAVRCAID
-498 KDDPL
+498 KSKVDPL

-524 VGFREVSPIS
+524 IGFREVSPIS
-534 SIIQTAGRVNRHFG
+534 SIIQTAGRINRHFG
-548 KIRGEL
+548 EICGEL

-578 LEDFR
+578 LSDLKQ
-583 RKEVRESEIL
+583 KEVRESEIL
-593 EISNSFFQKVSAQL
+593 EISNLYFQKISNQL
-607 ERDMDESD
+607 ENLH
-615 IGKRIKKLEFED
+615 IKSEIEKLEFEN
-627 INEEIKK
+627 INQKIEEI
-634 VMDDN
+634 MNDN
-639 CKQTLIIEAK
+639 YKQTIIIEPK
-649 ENFIKDFEAEI
+649 ENFIKDFEAKI
-660 FEIKNT
+660 FEIKNSP
-666 KNNES
+666 NE
-671 TDTKKNKFDIRDLL
+671 KFTIRDLF

-696 INVTFKD
+696 INVALKD
-703 MDKLTPNLKQIRGLK
+703 MNKLMPNLKQINGLK

-727 PYFYSTDYGLKKDT
+727 SYFYSAEYGLKKDT

>member
-1 MKESILFDEF
+1 MMKESILFDEF

-26 ISVGDEELDKQVKLY
+26 ISPDDDELSKQVKLY

-58 SSDKLDKNHSFLSAY
+58 SNDKLDKNHSLLSAY

-84 PTLFGFLAI
+84 LTLFGFLAI
-93 VSHHGDAVNLMTLAR
+93 VSHHGDVVNLMTLAR
-108 DANKFFKNSKELEY
+108 EANKFFKNQKELEQ
-122 WEEVAN
+122 WDEVAG

-133 EVYSGLSTKKDEF
+133 KIYSGLSTKKDEF
-146 LDRVEK
+146 LDRAEK
-152 LRQYLILLQYRYKF
+152 LRQYLILSQYRRKF

-171 INFKSLYSNLVY
+171 INFKSLYSNLIY
-183 SDKFEAIFNEPRQE
+183 SDKFEAIFSIPKQESKDIPIDVLESDIQNLPPNE
-197 NKQIPLCELEQY
+197 
-209 ISKLAEK
+209 
-216 SDDEKPNKR
+216 KR
-225 DTFRNFVLNNFDE
+225 DAFRNFVLNNFDE

-251 GKTLTALNFTLKFN
+251 GKTLTALNFALKFN
-265 KSRIIYT
+265 KSRIIYA

-278 IDQTYDIIAKIYKNS
+278 IDQTYDIIAKIYKNN

-300 HHKTTIDEENLTEE
+300 HHKTTIDEENLTED

-406 NFKEISNLEYFSKQD
+406 KFKEISNLDYFSKQD

-432 EEGFLEKICETARD
+432 EDELLEKICEAVSD

-460 ELFVKLKDKFSCFCL
+460 ELFTKLRDKFNCFCL
-475 NGYMYDEH
+475 NGYMYDDH
-483 KRATIEAVKRAINTN
+483 KRATTNAVRCAIDKN
-498 KDDPL
+498 KVDPL

-524 VGFREVSPIS
+524 IGFREVSPIS

-548 KIRGEL
+548 ATRGEL

-578 LEDFR
+578 LGDLKQ
-583 RKEVRESEIL
+583 KEVQESEIL
-593 EISNSFFQKVSAQL
+593 EISNLYFQKISNQL
-607 ERDMDESD
+607 ENLH
-615 IGKRIKKLEFED
+615 IKSEIEKLEFENINQKIED
-627 INEEIKK
+627 IMN
-634 VMDDN
+634 DN
-639 CKQTLIIEAK
+639 HKQTLIIEPE
-649 ENFIKDFEAEI
+649 ENFIKDFEAKI
-660 FEIKNT
+660 FEIKNSP
-666 KNNES
+666 NE
-671 TDTKKNKFDIRDLL
+671 KFTIRDLF

-696 INVTFKD
+696 INVTLKD
-703 MDKLTPNLKQIRGLK
+703 MNKLMPNLKQINGLK

-727 PYFYSTDYGLKKDT
+727 SYFYSAECGLKKDM

>member
-26 ISVGDEELDKQVKLY
+26 ISAGDEELDKQVKLY

-58 SSDKLDKNHSFLSAY
+58 SNDKLDKNHSLLSAY
-73 FFLLNSKFDEI
+73 FFILNSKFDEI

-108 DANKFFKNSKELEY
+108 EANKFFKNSKELEY

-128 AAKNI
+128 AAKNTQ
-133 EVYSGLSTKKDEF
+133 VYSGLSIKKDEF
-146 LDRVEK
+146 LYRAER

-166 TYEDF
+166 TYSDF

-183 SDKFEAIFNEPRQE
+183 SDKFEAIFSMPKQE
-197 NKQIPLCELEQY
+197 TKNIPIDALEGN
-209 ISKLAEK
+209 IKTLP
-216 SDDEKPNKR
+216 PNKKR
-225 DTFRNFVLNNFDE
+225 DEFRNFVLNNFDE
-238 NYKLFTLTAPTGY
+238 DYKLFTLTAPTGY
-251 GKTLTALNFTLKFN
+251 GKTLTALNFALKFN
-265 KSRIIYT
+265 KSRIIYA

-300 HHKTTIDEENLTEE
+300 HHKTTIDEENLTDE

-421 RYVIKWLDIGG
+421 RYVIKWLDISG
-432 EEGFLEKICETARD
+432 EEDLLEKICETASD

-460 ELFVKLKDKFSCFCL
+460 ELFVKLREKFNCFCL
-475 NGYMYDEH
+475 NGYMYDDH
-483 KRATIEAVKRAINTN
+483 KHATIEAVKRAINTN

-503 ASKILLISTQS
+503 TSKILLISTQS

-534 SIIQTAGRVNRHFG
+534 SVIQTAGRVNRHFG
-548 KIRGEL
+548 EIRGEL

-568 GDLYKVSGAI
+568 GDLQKVSKA
-578 LEDFR
+578 
-583 RKEVRESEIL
+583 IL
-593 EISNSFFQKVSAQL
+593 EISNLYFQKISDQL
-607 ERDMDESD
+607 ENLYIQSE
-615 IGKRIKKLEFED
+615 IKKLEFEN
-627 INEEIKK
+627 INQKIEEI
-634 VMDDN
+634 MDDN
-639 CKQTLIIEAK
+639 CKQTLMIEAK
-649 ENFIKDFEAEI
+649 ENFIKNFEAKI
-660 FEIKNT
+660 LEIKNSQNDEFT
-666 KNNES
+666 
-671 TDTKKNKFDIRDLL
+671 IRDLL

-696 INVTFKD
+696 INVTLKD
-703 MDKLTPNLKQIRGLK
+703 KEKLLPNLRQIRGLK

-727 PYFYSTDYGLKKDT
+727 SYFYSTDYGLKKDM

>member
-1 MKESILFDEF
+1 MMKESILFDEF

-26 ISVGDEELDKQVKLY
+26 ISPDDYELDKQVKLY

-58 SSDKLDKNHSFLSAY
+58 SNDKLDKNHSLLSAH
-73 FFLLNSKFDEI
+73 FFLLNSKFDEM

-93 VSHHGDAVNLMTLAR
+93 VSHHGDVVNLMTLAR
-108 DANKFFKNSKELEY
+108 EANKFFKNQKELEQ
-122 WEEVAN
+122 WDEVAG

-133 EVYSGLSTKKDEF
+133 KIYSGLSTKKDEF
-146 LDRVEK
+146 LDRAEK
-152 LRQYLILLQYRYKF
+152 LRQYLVLSHYRHKF

-171 INFKSLYSNLVY
+171 INFKSLYSNLIY
-183 SDKFEAIFNEPRQE
+183 SDKFEAIFSMSKQQTKYIPIDVLESDIQNLSPNE
-197 NKQIPLCELEQY
+197 
-209 ISKLAEK
+209 
-216 SDDEKPNKR
+216 KR
-225 DTFRNFVLNNFDE
+225 DAFRNFVLNNFDKE
-238 NYKLFTLTAPTGY
+238 RKLFTLTAPTGY
-251 GKTLTALNFTLKFN
+251 GKTLTALNFALKFN
-265 KSRIIYT
+265 KPRIIYA

-278 IDQTYDIIAKIYKNS
+278 LDQTYDIVAKIYKSS
-293 DISVSKA
+293 DILVSKA
-300 HHKTTIDEENLTEE
+300 HHKTTIGEENLTEE

-406 NFKEISNLEYFSKQD
+406 KFKEISNLDYFSKQD

-432 EEGFLEKICETARD
+432 EDELLEKICEAASD

-460 ELFVKLKDKFSCFCL
+460 ELFTKLRDKFSCFCL
-475 NGYMYDEH
+475 NGYMYDDH
-483 KRATIEAVKRAINTN
+483 KRATIEAVRCAVN
-498 KDDPL
+498 KSKVDPL

-524 VGFREVSPIS
+524 IGFREVSPIS

-548 KIRGEL
+548 ATRGEL
-554 YVFPEISKF
+554 YIFPEISKF

-578 LEDFR
+578 LGDLKQ
-583 RKEVRESEIL
+583 KEVRESEIL
-593 EISNSFFQKVSAQL
+593 EISNLYFQKISNQL
-607 ERDMDESD
+607 ENLH
-615 IGKRIKKLEFED
+615 IKSEIEKLEFENINQKIED
-627 INEEIKK
+627 IMN
-634 VMDDN
+634 DN
-639 CKQTLIIEAK
+639 YKQTIIIEPK
-649 ENFIKDFEAEI
+649 ENFIKDFEVKI
-660 FEIKNT
+660 FEIKNSP
-666 KNNES
+666 NE
-671 TDTKKNKFDIRDLL
+671 KFTIRDLF

-696 INVTFKD
+696 INVALKD
-703 MDKLTPNLKQIRGLK
+703 MNKLMPNLKQIKGLK

-727 PYFYSTDYGLKKDT
+727 SYFYSAEYGLKKDT

>member
-26 ISVGDEELDKQVKLY
+26 ISPDDDELGKQVKLF

-58 SSDKLDKNHSFLSAY
+58 SNDKLDKNHSLLSAY

-93 VSHHGDAVNLMTLAR
+93 VSHHGDMVNLMTLAR
-108 DANKFFKNSKELEY
+108 EANKFFKNQKELEQ
-122 WEEVAN
+122 WDEVAG
-128 AAKNI
+128 ATKNI
-133 EVYSGLSTKKDEF
+133 KIYSGLSTKKDEF
-146 LDRVEK
+146 LDRAEK
-152 LRQYLILLQYRYKF
+152 LRQYLVLSQYRHKF

-171 INFKSLYSNLVY
+171 INFKSLYSNLIY
-183 SDKFEAIFNEPRQE
+183 SDKFEAIFSMPKQQTKYIPIDVLEAGIQNLPPNE
-197 NKQIPLCELEQY
+197 
-209 ISKLAEK
+209 
-216 SDDEKPNKR
+216 KR
-225 DTFRNFVLNNFDE
+225 DAFRNFVLNNFDE

-251 GKTLTALNFTLKFN
+251 GKTLTALNFALKFN
-265 KSRIIYT
+265 KSRIIYA

-278 IDQTYDIIAKIYKNS
+278 IDQTYDIVAKIYKSS
-293 DISVSKA
+293 DILVSKA
-300 HHKTTIDEENLTEE
+300 HHKTTIGEENLTDE

-381 CEIISQRLG
+381 CEILSQRLG
-390 TIFIFMSAT
+390 TVFIFMSAT

-406 NFKEISNLEYFSKQD
+406 NFKEISNLDYFSKQD
-421 RYVIKWLDIGG
+421 RYVIKWLDIDG
-432 EEGFLEKICETARD
+432 EDELLEKICKAAND

-460 ELFVKLKDKFSCFCL
+460 ELFTKLKDKFSCFCL
-475 NGYMYDEH
+475 NGYMYDDH
-483 KRATIEAVKRAINTN
+483 KRATTRAVRCAID
-498 KDDPL
+498 KSKVDPL

-548 KIRGEL
+548 EIRGEL
-554 YVFPEISKF
+554 YIFPEISKF

-578 LEDFR
+578 LSDLKQ
-583 RKEVRESEIL
+583 KEVRESEIL
-593 EISNSFFQKVSAQL
+593 EISNLYFQKISNQL
-607 ERDMDESD
+607 ENLH
-615 IGKRIKKLEFED
+615 IKSEIEKLEFENINQKIED
-627 INEEIKK
+627 IMN
-634 VMDDN
+634 DN
-639 CKQTLIIEAK
+639 YKQTIIIEPE
-649 ENFIKDFEAEI
+649 ENFIKDFEAKI
-660 FEIKNT
+660 FEIKNSP
-666 KNNES
+666 NE
-671 TDTKKNKFDIRDLL
+671 KFTIRDLF

-696 INVTFKD
+696 INVTLKD
-703 MDKLTPNLKQIRGLK
+703 MNKLMPNLKQINGLK

-727 PYFYSTDYGLKKDT
+727 SYFYSADYGLKKDT
-741 NLDITDEVFD
+741 NLDIEDEVFD

>member
-1 MKESILFDEF
+1 MMKESILFDEF

-26 ISVGDEELDKQVKLY
+26 ISPDDDELGKQVKLY

-58 SSDKLDKNHSFLSAY
+58 SNDKLDKNHSLLSAY

-84 PTLFGFLAI
+84 LTLFGFLVI
-93 VSHHGDAVNLMTLAR
+93 VSHHGNVVNLMTLSR
-108 DANKFFKNSKELEY
+108 EANKFFKNQKELEQ
-122 WEEVAN
+122 WDEVAN

-133 EVYSGLSTKKDEF
+133 KIYSGLSTKKDEF
-146 LDRVEK
+146 LNRAEK
-152 LRQYLILLQYRYKF
+152 LRQYLVLSQYRHKF

-171 INFKSLYSNLVY
+171 INFKSLYSNLIY
-183 SDKFEAIFNEPRQE
+183 SDKFEAIFSMPKQE
-197 NKQIPLCELEQY
+197 NKDIPIDVLEAS
-209 ISKLAEK
+209 IKNLP
-216 SDDEKPNKR
+216 PNKKR
-225 DTFRNFVLNNFDE
+225 DAFRNFVLNNFDKE
-238 NYKLFTLTAPTGY
+238 RKLFTLTAPTGY
-251 GKTLTALNFTLKFN
+251 GKTLTALNFALKFN
-265 KSRIIYT
+265 KSRIIYA

-278 IDQTYDIIAKIYKNS
+278 IDQTYDIVAKIYKNS
-293 DISVSKA
+293 DILVSKA
-300 HHKTTIDEENLTEE
+300 HHKTTIGEENLTKE

-322 LMESFSGEINVTTLY
+322 LMESFSGEINITTLY

-406 NFKEISNLEYFSKQD
+406 KFKEISNLDYFSKQD

-432 EEGFLEKICETARD
+432 EDRLLEKICEAASD

-460 ELFVKLKDKFSCFCL
+460 ELFTKLRDKFSCFCL
-475 NGYMYDEH
+475 NGYMYDDH
-483 KRATIEAVKRAINTN
+483 KRATIEAVRCAVN
-498 KDDPL
+498 KSKVDPL

-524 VGFREVSPIS
+524 IGFREVSPIS

-548 KIRGEL
+548 ATRGEL

-578 LEDFR
+578 LSDLKQ
-583 RKEVRESEIL
+583 KEVRESEIL
-593 EISNSFFQKVSAQL
+593 EISNLYFQKISNQL
-607 ERDMDESD
+607 ENLH
-615 IGKRIKKLEFED
+615 IKSEIEKLEFENINQKIED
-627 INEEIKK
+627 IMN
-634 VMDDN
+634 DN
-639 CKQTLIIEAK
+639 YKQTIIIEPE
-649 ENFIKDFEAEI
+649 ENFIKDFEVKI
-660 FEIKNT
+660 FEIKNSP
-666 KNNES
+666 NE
-671 TDTKKNKFDIRDLL
+671 KFTIRDLF
-685 KNHIRKLSKFS
+685 KKRIRKLSKFS
-696 INVTFKD
+696 INVTLKD
-703 MDKLTPNLKQIRGLK
+703 MNKLMPNLKQINGLK
-718 DMFYLPFGS
+718 DIFYLPFGS
-727 PYFYSTDYGLKKDT
+727 SYFYSTDYGLKKDT

>member
-26 ISVGDEELDKQVKLY
+26 ISPDDDELDKQVKLY

-58 SSDKLDKNHSFLSAY
+58 SNDKLDKNHSFLSAY

-108 DANKFFKNSKELEY
+108 DANKFFKNLKELEY

-128 AAKNI
+128 AAKNTQ
-133 EVYSGLSTKKDEF
+133 VYSGLSTKKDEF
-146 LDRVEK
+146 LDRAEK

-166 TYEDF
+166 TYSDF

-183 SDKFEAIFNEPRQE
+183 SDKFEAIFNTPKQE
-197 NKQIPLCELEQY
+197 TKDIPIDVLE
-209 ISKLAEK
+209 
-216 SDDEKPNKR
+216 SDIQSLPPNKKR
-225 DTFRNFVLNNFDE
+225 DEFRNFVLNNFDE

-251 GKTLTALNFTLKFN
+251 GKTLTALNFALKFN
-265 KSRIIYT
+265 KSRIIYA

-300 HHKTTIDEENLTEE
+300 HHKTTIGEENLTKE

-322 LMESFSGEINVTTLY
+322 LMESFSGEINITTLY

-421 RYVIKWLDIGG
+421 RYVIKWLDISG
-432 EEGFLEKICETARD
+432 EEGLLEKICETARD

-460 ELFVKLKDKFSCFCL
+460 ELFVKLRDKFTCFCL
-475 NGYMYDEH
+475 NGYMYDDH
-483 KRATIEAVKRAINTN
+483 KRATIEAVRCAIDKS

-548 KIRGEL
+548 EISGEL

-568 GDLYKVSGAI
+568 GDLYKVSGTI

-593 EISNSFFQKVSAQL
+593 EISNLYFQKISNQL
-607 ERDMDESD
+607 ENLYIESE
-615 IGKRIKKLEFED
+615 IKKLEFEN
-627 INEEIKK
+627 INQKIEEI
-634 VMDDN
+634 MDDN
-639 CKQTLIIEAK
+639 CKQTLIIEPEA
-649 ENFIKDFEAEI
+649 NFIKDFEDKI
-660 FEIKNT
+660 LEIKNSSNGEFT
-666 KNNES
+666 
-671 TDTKKNKFDIRDLL
+671 IRDLL

-703 MDKLTPNLKQIRGLK
+703 KEKLTPNLKQIRGLK

-727 PYFYSTDYGLKKDT
+727 YYFYSTDYGLKKDT

>member
-26 ISVGDEELDKQVKLY
+26 ISPDDDELGKQVKLY

-58 SSDKLDKNHSFLSAY
+58 SNDKLDKNHSLLSAY

-84 PTLFGFLAI
+84 LTLFGFLAI
-93 VSHHGDAVNLMTLAR
+93 VSHHGDVVNLMTLAR
-108 DANKFFKNSKELEY
+108 EANKFFKNQKELEQ
-122 WEEVAN
+122 WDEVAG

-133 EVYSGLSTKKDEF
+133 KIYSGLSTKKDEF
-146 LDRVEK
+146 LDRAEK
-152 LRQYLILLQYRYKF
+152 LRQYLVLSQYRHKF

-171 INFKSLYSNLVY
+171 INFKSLYSNLIY
-183 SDKFEAIFNEPRQE
+183 SDKFEAIFSMPKQQTKNIPIDVLESDIQNLSPNE
-197 NKQIPLCELEQY
+197 
-209 ISKLAEK
+209 
-216 SDDEKPNKR
+216 KR
-225 DTFRNFVLNNFDE
+225 DAFRNFVLNNFDE

-251 GKTLTALNFTLKFN
+251 GKTLTALNFALKFN
-265 KSRIIYT
+265 KPRIIYA

-278 IDQTYDIIAKIYKNS
+278 IDQTYDIVAKIYKNS
-293 DISVSKA
+293 DILVSKA
-300 HHKTTIDEENLTEE
+300 HHKTTIGEENLTEE

-406 NFKEISNLEYFSKQD
+406 KFKEISNLDYFSKQD

-432 EEGFLEKICETARD
+432 EDELLEKICEAASD

-460 ELFVKLKDKFSCFCL
+460 ELFTKLRDKFSCFCL
-475 NGYMYDEH
+475 NGYMYDDH
-483 KRATIEAVKRAINTN
+483 KRATIEAVRCAID
-498 KDDPL
+498 KSKVDPL

-524 VGFREVSPIS
+524 IGFREVSPIS

-548 KIRGEL
+548 ATRGEL

-578 LEDFR
+578 LSDLKQ
-583 RKEVRESEIL
+583 KEVQESEIL
-593 EISNSFFQKVSAQL
+593 EISNLYFQKISNQL
-607 ERDMDESD
+607 ENLH
-615 IGKRIKKLEFED
+615 IKSEIEKLEFENINQKIED
-627 INEEIKK
+627 IMN
-634 VMDDN
+634 DN
-639 CKQTLIIEAK
+639 YKQTIIIEPE
-649 ENFIKDFEAEI
+649 ENFIKDFEAKI
-660 FEIKNT
+660 FEIKNSP
-666 KNNES
+666 NE
-671 TDTKKNKFDIRDLL
+671 KFTIRDLF

-696 INVTFKD
+696 INVALKD
-703 MDKLTPNLKQIRGLK
+703 MNKLMPNLKQINGLK

-727 PYFYSTDYGLKKDT
+727 SYFYSAECGLKKDT
-741 NLDITDEVFD
+741 NLDIEDEVFD

>member
-26 ISVGDEELDKQVKLY
+26 ISPDEDELGKQVKLY

-47 KNNFQIYIRDT
+47 KNNFQICIRDT
-58 SSDKLDKNHSFLSAY
+58 SNDKLDKNHSLLSAY

-93 VSHHGDAVNLMTLAR
+93 VSHHGDVVNLMTLAR
-108 DANKFFKNSKELEY
+108 EANKFFKNQKELEQ
-122 WEEVAN
+122 WDEVAG

-133 EVYSGLSTKKDEF
+133 KIYSGLSTKKDEF
-146 LDRVEK
+146 LDRAKK
-152 LRQYLILLQYRYKF
+152 LRQYLVLSQYRHKF

-171 INFKSLYSNLVY
+171 INFKSLYSNLIY
-183 SDKFEAIFNEPRQE
+183 SDKFEAIFSMPKQE
-197 NKQIPLCELEQY
+197 SKDIPIDVLE
-209 ISKLAEK
+209 
-216 SDDEKPNKR
+216 SDIQNLPPNKKR
-225 DTFRNFVLNNFDE
+225 DAFRNFVLNNFDKE
-238 NYKLFTLTAPTGY
+238 RKLFTLTAPTGY
-251 GKTLTALNFTLKFN
+251 GKTLTALNFALKFN
-265 KSRIIYT
+265 KSRIIYA

-278 IDQTYDIIAKIYKNS
+278 IDQTYDIVAKIYKNI
-293 DISVSKA
+293 DILVSKA
-300 HHKTTIDEENLTEE
+300 HHKTTIGEENLTKE

-406 NFKEISNLEYFSKQD
+406 NFKEISNLDYFAKQD

-432 EEGFLEKICETARD
+432 EDELLEKICEAASD

-460 ELFVKLKDKFSCFCL
+460 ELFTKLRDKFSCFCL
-475 NGYMYDEH
+475 NGYMYDDH
-483 KRATIEAVKRAINTN
+483 KRATIEGVRCAVN
-498 KDDPL
+498 KSKVDPL

-524 VGFREVSPIS
+524 IGFREVSPIS

-548 KIRGEL
+548 ATRGEL

-578 LEDFR
+578 LSDLKQ
-583 RKEVRESEIL
+583 KEVRESEIL
-593 EISNSFFQKVSAQL
+593 EISNLYFQKISNQL
-607 ERDMDESD
+607 ENLH
-615 IGKRIKKLEFED
+615 IKSEIEKLEFENINQKIED
-627 INEEIKK
+627 IMN
-634 VMDDN
+634 DN
-639 CKQTLIIEAK
+639 YKQTLIIEPE
-649 ENFIKDFEAEI
+649 ENFIKNFEAKI
-660 FEIKNT
+660 FEIKNSP
-666 KNNES
+666 NE
-671 TDTKKNKFDIRDLL
+671 KFTIRDLF

-696 INVTFKD
+696 INVTLKD
-703 MDKLTPNLKQIRGLK
+703 MNKLMPNLKQINGLK
-718 DMFYLPFGS
+718 DIFYLPFGS
-727 PYFYSTDYGLKKDT
+727 SYFYSAECGLKKDT
-741 NLDITDEVFD
+741 NLDIEDEVFD

>member
-26 ISVGDEELDKQVKLY
+26 ISPDDDELSKQVKLY

-58 SSDKLDKNHSFLSAY
+58 SNDKLDKNHSLLSAY

-84 PTLFGFLAI
+84 PTIFGFLAI
-93 VSHHGDAVNLMTLAR
+93 VSHHGNVVNLMTLAR
-108 DANKFFKNSKELEY
+108 EANKFFKNQKELEQ
-122 WEEVAN
+122 WDEVAG

-133 EVYSGLSTKKDEF
+133 KIYSGLSTKKNEF
-146 LDRVEK
+146 IDRVEK
-152 LRQYLILLQYRYKF
+152 LRQYLVLSQYRYKF

-171 INFKSLYSNLVY
+171 INFKSLYSNLIY
-183 SDKFEAIFNEPRQE
+183 SDKFEAIFSMPKQE
-197 NKQIPLCELEQY
+197 NKDIPIDVLEAS
-209 ISKLAEK
+209 IKNLP
-216 SDDEKPNKR
+216 PNEKR
-225 DTFRNFVLNNFDE
+225 DAFRNFVLNNFDKE
-238 NYKLFTLTAPTGY
+238 RKLFTLTAPTGY
-251 GKTLTALNFTLKFN
+251 GKTLTALNFALKFN
-265 KSRIIYT
+265 KSRIIYA

-278 IDQTYDIIAKIYKNS
+278 IDQTYDIVAKIYKNS
-293 DISVSKA
+293 DILVSKA
-300 HHKTTIDEENLTEE
+300 HHKTTIGEENLTKE

-406 NFKEISNLEYFSKQD
+406 NFKEISNLDYFSKQD

-432 EEGFLEKICETARD
+432 EDELLGKICEAASD

-460 ELFVKLKDKFSCFCL
+460 ELFTKLRDKFSCFCL
-475 NGYMYDEH
+475 NGYMYDDH
-483 KRATIEAVKRAINTN
+483 KRATIEAVRCAID
-498 KDDPL
+498 KSKVDPL
-503 ASKILLISTQS
+503 ANKILLISTQS

-524 VGFREVSPIS
+524 IGFREVSPIS
-534 SIIQTAGRVNRHFG
+534 SIIQPAGRVNRHFG
-548 KIRGEL
+548 STRGEL

-568 GDLYKVSGAI
+568 GDLYKVSGTI
-578 LEDFR
+578 LGDLKQ
-583 RKEVRESEIL
+583 KEVQESEIL
-593 EISNSFFQKVSAQL
+593 EISNLYFQKISNQL
-607 ERDMDESD
+607 ENLH
-615 IGKRIKKLEFED
+615 IKSEIEKLEFENINQKIED
-627 INEEIKK
+627 IMN
-634 VMDDN
+634 DN
-639 CKQTLIIEAK
+639 YKQTIIIEPE
-649 ENFIKDFEAEI
+649 ENFIKDFEAKI
-660 FEIKNT
+660 LEIKNSP
-666 KNNES
+666 NE
-671 TDTKKNKFDIRDLL
+671 KFTIRDLF

-696 INVTFKD
+696 INVALKD
-703 MDKLTPNLKQIRGLK
+703 MNKLMPNLKQINGLK

-727 PYFYSTDYGLKKDT
+727 SYFYSAECGLKKDT
-741 NLDITDEVFD
+741 NLDIEDEVFD

>member
-1 MKESILFDEF
+1 MKEPILFDEF

-26 ISVGDEELDKQVKLY
+26 ISPDDDELDKQVKLY

-58 SSDKLDKNHSFLSAY
+58 SNDKLDKNHSFLSAY

-93 VSHHGDAVNLMTLAR
+93 VSHHGDVLNLDRLVR
-108 DANKFFKNSKELEY
+108 EDNKFLGDNFENSKELKY
-122 WEEVAN
+122 WDEVAGT
-128 AAKNI
+128 AKNI
-133 EVYSGLSTKKDEF
+133 KIYSGLSTKKDEF
-146 LDRVEK
+146 LHRAEK
-152 LRQYLILLQYRYKF
+152 LRRYLILSQYRYKF

-183 SDKFEAIFNEPRQE
+183 SDKFEAIFSMP
-197 NKQIPLCELEQY
+197 KQKTKDIPIDVLESDIQSLPP
-209 ISKLAEK
+209 SK
-216 SDDEKPNKR
+216 KR

-251 GKTLTALNFTLKFN
+251 GKTLTALNFALKFN
-265 KSRIIYT
+265 KSRIIYA

-300 HHKTTIDEENLTEE
+300 HHKTTIGEENLTEE

-322 LMESFSGEINVTTLY
+322 LMESFSGEINITTLY

-381 CEIISQRLG
+381 CEIISQQLG

-421 RYVIKWLDIGG
+421 RYVIKWLDISG
-432 EEGFLEKICETARD
+432 EEELLEKICQVARD

-460 ELFVKLKDKFSCFCL
+460 ELFVKLRDKFSCFCL
-475 NGYMYDEH
+475 NGYMYDDH
-483 KRATIEAVKRAINTN
+483 KRATIEAVRCAIDKS
-498 KDDPL
+498 KDSPL

-534 SIIQTAGRVNRHFG
+534 SIIQTAGRVNRHFRE
-548 KIRGEL
+548 ICSEL

-568 GDLYKVSGAI
+568 GDLYKVSGTI

-583 RKEVRESEIL
+583 QREVRESEIL

-607 ERDMDESD
+607 EQDTDESD
-615 IGKRIKKLEFED
+615 IGKRIKKLESEG
-627 INEEIKK
+627 INEDVKK

-649 ENFIKDFEAEI
+649 ENFIKGFEAKI
-660 FEIKNT
+660 LEIKNNQNDEFT
-666 KNNES
+666 
-671 TDTKKNKFDIRDLL
+671 IRDLL

-696 INVTFKD
+696 INVTFKEKE
-703 MDKLTPNLKQIRGLK
+703 KLLPNLRQIRGLK

-727 PYFYSTDYGLKKDT
+727 SYFYSTDYGLKKDM

>member
-26 ISVGDEELDKQVKLY
+26 ISPDEDELGKQVKLY

-58 SSDKLDKNHSFLSAY
+58 SNDKLDKNHSLLSAY

-84 PTLFGFLAI
+84 LTLFGFLAI
-93 VSHHGDAVNLMTLAR
+93 VSHHGDVVNLMTLAR
-108 DANKFFKNSKELEY
+108 EANKFFKNQKELEQ
-122 WEEVAN
+122 WDEVAG

-133 EVYSGLSTKKDEF
+133 KIYSGLSTKKDEF
-146 LDRVEK
+146 LDRAEK
-152 LRQYLILLQYRYKF
+152 LRQYLVLSQYRHKF

-171 INFKSLYSNLVY
+171 INFKSLYSNLIY
-183 SDKFEAIFNEPRQE
+183 SDKFEAIFSIPKQESKDIPIDVLESGIQNLPPNE
-197 NKQIPLCELEQY
+197 
-209 ISKLAEK
+209 
-216 SDDEKPNKR
+216 KR
-225 DTFRNFVLNNFDE
+225 DAFRNFVLNNFDKE
-238 NYKLFTLTAPTGY
+238 RKLFTLTAPTGY
-251 GKTLTALNFTLKFN
+251 GKTLTALNFALKFN
-265 KSRIIYT
+265 KSRIIYA

-278 IDQTYDIIAKIYKNS
+278 IDQTYDIVAKIYKNS
-293 DISVSKA
+293 DILVSKA
-300 HHKTTIDEENLTEE
+300 HHKTTIGEENLTQE

-406 NFKEISNLEYFSKQD
+406 NFKEISNLDYFAKQD

-432 EEGFLEKICETARD
+432 EDELLEKICEAASD
-446 KNTLVVVNTIKKAQ
+446 KNTLVVVNTIKKVQ
-460 ELFVKLKDKFSCFCL
+460 ELFTKLRDKFNCFCL
-475 NGYMYDEH
+475 NGYMYDDH
-483 KRATIEAVKRAINTN
+483 KRATIEAVRCAID
-498 KDDPL
+498 KSKVDPL

-548 KIRGEL
+548 ATRGEL

-578 LEDFR
+578 LGDLKQ
-583 RKEVRESEIL
+583 KEVRESEIL
-593 EISNSFFQKVSAQL
+593 EISNLYFQKISNQL
-607 ERDMDESD
+607 EILHIKSE
-615 IGKRIKKLEFED
+615 IKKLEFEN
-627 INEEIKK
+627 INQKIEEI
-634 VMDDN
+634 MNDN
-639 CKQTLIIEAK
+639 YKQTIIIEPE
-649 ENFIKDFEAEI
+649 ENFIKDFEARI
-660 FEIKNT
+660 FEIKNSP
-666 KNNES
+666 NE
-671 TDTKKNKFDIRDLL
+671 KFTIRDLF

-696 INVTFKD
+696 INVALKD
-703 MDKLTPNLKQIRGLK
+703 MNKLMPNLKQISGLK

-727 PYFYSTDYGLKKDT
+727 SYFYSAECGLKKDT

>member
-11 WSHPNKLLENHIKNM
+11 WSHPNKLLEHHIKNM
-26 ISVGDEELDKQVKLY
+26 ISPDDDELGKQVKLY

-58 SSDKLDKNHSFLSAY
+58 SKDMLDKNHSLLSAY
-73 FFLLNSKFDEI
+73 FFLLNSKFDEV
-84 PTLFGFLAI
+84 PTIFGFLAI
-93 VSHHGDAVNLMTLAR
+93 VSHHGDVVNLMTLAR
-108 DANKFFKNSKELEY
+108 EANKFFKNQKELEQ
-122 WEEVAN
+122 WDEVAN

-133 EVYSGLSTKKDEF
+133 KIYSRLSTKKDVF
-146 LDRVEK
+146 LDRAEK
-152 LRQYLILLQYRYKF
+152 LRQYLILSQYRHKF

-171 INFKSLYSNLVY
+171 INFKSLYSNLIY
-183 SDKFEAIFNEPRQE
+183 SDKFEAIFSMSKQQSKDIPIDVLESDIKNLPPNE
-197 NKQIPLCELEQY
+197 
-209 ISKLAEK
+209 
-216 SDDEKPNKR
+216 KR
-225 DTFRNFVLNNFDE
+225 DAFRNFVLNNFDE

-251 GKTLTALNFTLKFN
+251 GKTLTALNFALKFN
-265 KSRIIYT
+265 KSRIIYA

-278 IDQTYDIIAKIYKNS
+278 IDQTYDIVAKIYKNS
-293 DISVSKA
+293 DILVSKA
-300 HHKTTIDEENLTEE
+300 HHKTTIGEENLTDE

-381 CEIISQRLG
+381 CEILSQRLG
-390 TIFIFMSAT
+390 TVFIFMSAT

-406 NFKEISNLEYFSKQD
+406 NFKEISNLDYFSKQD
-421 RYVIKWLDIGG
+421 RYVIKWLDIDG
-432 EEGFLEKICETARD
+432 EDELLEKICKAAND

-460 ELFVKLKDKFSCFCL
+460 ELFTKLKDKFSCFCL
-475 NGYMYDEH
+475 NGYMYDDH
-483 KRATIEAVKRAINTN
+483 KRAAIEAVRCAID
-498 KDDPL
+498 KSKVDPL

-524 VGFREVSPIS
+524 IGFREVSPIS

-548 KIRGEL
+548 ATRGEL

-578 LEDFR
+578 LGDLKQ
-583 RKEVRESEIL
+583 KEVQESEIL
-593 EISNSFFQKVSAQL
+593 EISNLYFQKISNQL
-607 ERDMDESD
+607 ENLH
-615 IGKRIKKLEFED
+615 IKSEIEKLEFENINQKIED
-627 INEEIKK
+627 IMN
-634 VMDDN
+634 DN
-639 CKQTLIIEAK
+639 YKQTIIIEPE
-649 ENFIKDFEAEI
+649 ENFIKDFEAKI
-660 FEIKNT
+660 FEIKNSP
-666 KNNES
+666 NE
-671 TDTKKNKFDIRDLL
+671 KFTIRDLF

-696 INVTFKD
+696 INVTLKD
-703 MDKLTPNLKQIRGLK
+703 MNKLMPNLKQINGLK

-727 PYFYSTDYGLKKDT
+727 SYFYSAECGLKKDT

>member
-26 ISVGDEELDKQVKLY
+26 ISPDDEELGKQVKLY

-58 SSDKLDKNHSFLSAY
+58 SNDKLDKNHSLLSAY

-93 VSHHGDAVNLMTLAR
+93 VSHHGDVVNLMTLAR
-108 DANKFFKNSKELEY
+108 EANKFFKNQKELEQ
-122 WEEVAN
+122 WDEVAG

-133 EVYSGLSTKKDEF
+133 KIYSGLSTKKDEF
-146 LDRVEK
+146 LDRAEK
-152 LRQYLILLQYRYKF
+152 LRQYLVLSQYRHKF

-171 INFKSLYSNLVY
+171 INFKSLYSNLIY
-183 SDKFEAIFNEPRQE
+183 SDKFEAIFSIPKQQTKYIPIDVLEGGIQNLPPNE
-197 NKQIPLCELEQY
+197 
-209 ISKLAEK
+209 
-216 SDDEKPNKR
+216 KR
-225 DTFRNFVLNNFDE
+225 DAFRNFVLNNFDE

-251 GKTLTALNFTLKFN
+251 GKTLTALNFALKFN
-265 KSRIIYT
+265 KSRIIYA

-278 IDQTYDIIAKIYKNS
+278 IDQTYDIVAKIYKNS
-293 DISVSKA
+293 DILVSKA
-300 HHKTTIDEENLTEE
+300 HHKTTIGEENLTEE
-314 DRYSKIKF
+314 DRHSKIKF

-406 NFKEISNLEYFSKQD
+406 NFKEISNLDYFSKQD

-432 EEGFLEKICETARD
+432 EDELLEKICEAASD

-460 ELFVKLKDKFSCFCL
+460 ELFTKLRDKFSCFCL
-475 NGYMYDEH
+475 NGYMYDDH
-483 KRATIEAVKRAINTN
+483 KRATIEAVRCAVN
-498 KDDPL
+498 KSKVDPL

-524 VGFREVSPIS
+524 IGFREVSPIS

-548 KIRGEL
+548 ATRGEL

-578 LEDFR
+578 LSDLKQ
-583 RKEVRESEIL
+583 KEVRESEIL
-593 EISNSFFQKVSAQL
+593 EISNLYFQKISNQL
-607 ERDMDESD
+607 ENLHVKSE
-615 IGKRIKKLEFED
+615 IEKLEFEN
-627 INEEIKK
+627 INQKIEEI
-634 VMDDN
+634 MNDN
-639 CKQTLIIEAK
+639 YKQTIIIEPK
-649 ENFIKDFEAEI
+649 ENFIKDFEAKI
-660 FEIKNT
+660 FEIKNSP
-666 KNNES
+666 NE
-671 TDTKKNKFDIRDLL
+671 KFTIKDLF

-696 INVTFKD
+696 INVTLKD
-703 MDKLTPNLKQIRGLK
+703 MNKLMPNLKQINGLK

-727 PYFYSTDYGLKKDT
+727 SYFYSAEYGLKKDT

>member
-26 ISVGDEELDKQVKLY
+26 ISPGDEELDKQVKLY

-58 SSDKLDKNHSFLSAY
+58 SNDKLDKNHSLLSAY

-93 VSHHGDAVNLMTLAR
+93 VSHHGDAVNLMMLAR
-108 DANKFFKNSKELEY
+108 EANKFFKNSKELEY

-133 EVYSGLSTKKDEF
+133 QVYSGLSTKKDEF
-146 LDRVEK
+146 LGKAKK
-152 LRQYLILLQYRYKF
+152 LRQYLILLQYRHKF

-183 SDKFEAIFNEPRQE
+183 SDKFEAIFSMPKQETKEIPIDVLESDIQNLPPNE
-197 NKQIPLCELEQY
+197 
-209 ISKLAEK
+209 
-216 SDDEKPNKR
+216 KR
-225 DTFRNFVLNNFDE
+225 DAFRKFVLNNFDE

-251 GKTLTALNFTLKFN
+251 GKTLTALNFSLKFN
-265 KSRIIYT
+265 KSRIIYV

-278 IDQTYDIIAKIYKNS
+278 IDQTYDIVAKIYKNS
-293 DISVSKA
+293 DILVSKA

-356 LKNSVVIIDE
+356 LKNSVVILDE

-371 YNFRKDFILL
+371 YKFRKDFILL

-421 RYVIKWLDIGG
+421 RYVIKWLDVSG
-432 EEGFLEKICETARD
+432 EEDLLEKICETASD

-460 ELFVKLKDKFSCFCL
+460 ELFVKLREKFNCFCL
-475 NGYMYDEH
+475 NGYMYDDH
-483 KRATIEAVKRAINTN
+483 KHATIEAVKRAINTN

-534 SIIQTAGRVNRHFG
+534 SVIQTAGRVNRHFG
-548 KIRGEL
+548 EIRGEL

-568 GDLYKVSGAI
+568 GDLQKVSKAI
-578 LEDFR
+578 LEIFKQR
-583 RKEVRESEIL
+583 EVRESEIL
-593 EISNSFFQKVSAQL
+593 EISNFYFQKISDQL
-607 ERDMDESD
+607 ENLYIQSE
-615 IGKRIKKLEFED
+615 IKKLEFEN
-627 INEEIKK
+627 INHKIEE
-634 VMDDN
+634 VMKDN
-639 CKQTLIIEAK
+639 HKQTLIIEAK
-649 ENFIKDFEAEI
+649 ENFIKDFEAKI
-660 FEIKNT
+660 LEIKNSSNSEFT
-666 KNNES
+666 
-671 TDTKKNKFDIRDLL
+671 IRDIL

-703 MDKLTPNLKQIRGLK
+703 KEKLTPNLKQINGLK

-727 PYFYSTDYGLKKDT
+727 SYFYSDDYGLKKDT
-741 NLDITDEVFD
+741 NLDIEDEVFD

>member
-26 ISVGDEELDKQVKLY
+26 ISAGDEELDKQVKLY

-58 SSDKLDKNHSFLSAY
+58 SNDKLDKNHSFLSAY

-84 PTLFGFLAI
+84 STLFGFLAI

-108 DANKFFKNSKELEY
+108 EANKFFKNSKELEY

-133 EVYSGLSTKKDEF
+133 KIYSGLSTKKDEF
-146 LDRVEK
+146 LDGAER
-152 LRQYLILLQYRYKF
+152 LRRYLILLQYKHKF

-238 NYKLFTLTAPTGY
+238 NHKLFTLTAPTGY
-251 GKTLTALNFTLKFN
+251 GKTLTALNFALKFN
-265 KSRIIYT
+265 KSRIIYA

-300 HHKTTIDEENLTEE
+300 HHKTTIDEKNLTEE

-381 CEIISQRLG
+381 CEIISRRLD

-406 NFKEISNLEYFSKQD
+406 NFKEISNLDYFSKQD
-421 RYVIKWLDIGG
+421 RYVIKWLDISG
-432 EEGFLEKICETARD
+432 EEDLLEKICETARD

-460 ELFVKLKDKFSCFCL
+460 ELFVKLRDKFSCFCL
-475 NGYMYDEH
+475 NGYMYDRH
-483 KRATIEAVKRAINTN
+483 KRAIIRMVRCGISKSKN
-498 KDDPL
+498 DPL

-548 KIRGEL
+548 EICGEL

-563 TNLIY
+563 TKSIY
-568 GDLYKVSGAI
+568 GDLYKVSGTI
-578 LEDFR
+578 LENFR
-583 RKEVRESEIL
+583 QREVRESEIL
-593 EISNSFFQKVSAQL
+593 EISNLYFQKISNQL
-607 ERDMDESD
+607 ENLYIESE
-615 IGKRIKKLEFED
+615 IKKLEFEN
-627 INEEIKK
+627 INQKIEEI
-634 VMDDN
+634 MDDN

-649 ENFIKDFEAEI
+649 ENFIKDFEAKI
-660 FEIKNT
+660 LEIKDSQNDEFT
-666 KNNES
+666 
-671 TDTKKNKFDIRDLL
+671 IRDLL

-727 PYFYSTDYGLKKDT
+727 SYFYSTDYGLKKDM

>member
-26 ISVGDEELDKQVKLY
+26 ISAGDEELDKQVKLY

-58 SSDKLDKNHSFLSAY
+58 SNDKLDKNHSLLSAY

-93 VSHHGDAVNLMTLAR
+93 VSHHGDVLNLDRLVR
-108 DANKFFKNSKELEY
+108 EDNKFLGDNFENSKELKY
-122 WEEVAN
+122 WNEVAD

-133 EVYSGLSTKKDEF
+133 EIYSRLSTSKDEF
-146 LDRVEK
+146 LK
-152 LRQYLILLQYRYKF
+152 KATSLQIFSFRLTYRNF
-166 TYEDF
+166 TYKDF
-171 INFKSLYSNLVY
+171 IDFKSLYSNLVY
-183 SDKFEAIFNEPRQE
+183 SDKFEAIFSMPKQE
-197 NKQIPLCELEQY
+197 TKNIPIDVLEGDIQ
-209 ISKLAEK
+209 SLP
-216 SDDEKPNKR
+216 PNKKR
-225 DTFRNFVLNNFDE
+225 DEFRKFVLNNFDE

-251 GKTLTALNFTLKFN
+251 GKTLTALNFSLKFN
-265 KSRIIYT
+265 KSRIIYA

-278 IDQTYDIIAKIYKNS
+278 IDQTYDIIVKIYENS

-300 HHKTTIDEENLTEE
+300 HHKTMIDEENLTEE

-337 QLIFALFGNKNKD
+337 QLIFSLFGNKNKD

-371 YNFRKDFILL
+371 YKFRKDFILL

-421 RYVIKWLDIGG
+421 RYVIKWLDISG
-432 EEGFLEKICETARD
+432 EEGLLEKICETARD

-460 ELFVKLKDKFSCFCL
+460 ELFVKLRDKFTCFCL
-475 NGYMYDEH
+475 NGYMYDDH
-483 KRATIEAVKRAINTN
+483 KRATIEAVRCAIDKS

-548 KIRGEL
+548 EISGEL

-568 GDLYKVSGAI
+568 GDLYKVSGTI
-578 LEDFR
+578 LKDFR

-593 EISNSFFQKVSAQL
+593 EISNLYFQKISNQL
-607 ERDMDESD
+607 ENLYIESE
-615 IGKRIKKLEFED
+615 IKKLEFEN
-627 INEEIKK
+627 INQKIEEI
-634 VMDDN
+634 MDDN
-639 CKQTLIIEAK
+639 CKQTLIIEPEA
-649 ENFIKDFEAEI
+649 NFIKDFEDKI
-660 FEIKNT
+660 LEIKNSPNDEFT
-666 KNNES
+666 
-671 TDTKKNKFDIRDLL
+671 IRDIL

-696 INVTFKD
+696 INVTLKD
-703 MDKLTPNLKQIRGLK
+703 KEKLLPNLRQIRGLK

-727 PYFYSTDYGLKKDT
+727 SYFYSDDYGLKKDT

>member
-26 ISVGDEELDKQVKLY
+26 ISPDDDELDKQVKLY

-58 SSDKLDKNHSFLSAY
+58 SNDKLDKNHSLLSAY

-93 VSHHGDAVNLMTLAR
+93 VSHHGNMVNLMTLAR
-108 DANKFFKNSKELEY
+108 EANKFFKNQKELEQ
-122 WEEVAN
+122 WDEVAN

-133 EVYSGLSTKKDEF
+133 KIYLGLSTKKDEF
-146 LDRVEK
+146 LDRAEK
-152 LRQYLILLQYRYKF
+152 LRQYLILSQYRHKF

-171 INFKSLYSNLVY
+171 INFKSLYSNLIY
-183 SDKFEAIFNEPRQE
+183 SDKFEAIFSMP
-197 NKQIPLCELEQY
+197 KQQTKDIPIDVLEASIQN
-209 ISKLAEK
+209 LP
-216 SDDEKPNKR
+216 PNKKR
-225 DTFRNFVLNNFDE
+225 DAFRNFVLNNFDE

-251 GKTLTALNFTLKFN
+251 GKTLTALNFALKFN
-265 KSRIIYT
+265 KPRIIYA

-278 IDQTYDIIAKIYKNS
+278 IDQTYDIVAKIYKSS
-293 DISVSKA
+293 DILVSKA
-300 HHKTTIDEENLTEE
+300 HHKTTIGEENLTDE

-406 NFKEISNLEYFSKQD
+406 NFKETSNLDYFSKQD

-432 EEGFLEKICETARD
+432 EDELLEKICEAASD

-460 ELFVKLKDKFSCFCL
+460 ELFAKLRRDKFSCFCL
-475 NGYMYDEH
+475 NGYMYDDH
-483 KRATIEAVKRAINTN
+483 KRATTRAVRCAID
-498 KDDPL
+498 KSKVDPL

-524 VGFREVSPIS
+524 VGFREVAPIS

-548 KIRGEL
+548 ATRGEL

-563 TNLIY
+563 ANLIY

-578 LEDFR
+578 LSDLKQ
-583 RKEVRESEIL
+583 KEVRESEIL
-593 EISNSFFQKVSAQL
+593 EISNLYFQKISNQL
-607 ERDMDESD
+607 ENLH
-615 IGKRIKKLEFED
+615 IKSEIEKLEFENINQKIED
-627 INEEIKK
+627 IMN
-634 VMDDN
+634 DN
-639 CKQTLIIEAK
+639 YKQTIIIEPE
-649 ENFIKDFEAEI
+649 ENFIKDFEAKI
-660 FEIKNT
+660 FEIKNSP
-666 KNNES
+666 NE
-671 TDTKKNKFDIRDLL
+671 KFTIRDLF
-685 KNHIRKLSKFS
+685 KNHIRKLPEFS
-696 INVTFKD
+696 INVALKD
-703 MDKLTPNLKQIRGLK
+703 MNKLMPNLKQINGLK

-727 PYFYSTDYGLKKDT
+727 SYFYSAEYGLKKDT

>member
-26 ISVGDEELDKQVKLY
+26 ISPDDEELGKQVKLY

-58 SSDKLDKNHSFLSAY
+58 SNDKLDKNHSLLSAY

-93 VSHHGDAVNLMTLAR
+93 VSHHGNVVNLMTLAR
-108 DANKFFKNSKELEY
+108 EANKFFKNQKELEQ
-122 WEEVAN
+122 WDEVAG

-133 EVYSGLSTKKDEF
+133 KIYSGLSTKKDEF
-146 LDRVEK
+146 LNRAEK
-152 LRQYLILLQYRYKF
+152 LRQYLVLSQYRHKF

-171 INFKSLYSNLVY
+171 INFKSLYSNLIY
-183 SDKFEAIFNEPRQE
+183 SDKFEAIFSMPKQQTKNIPIDVLESDIQNLSPNE
-197 NKQIPLCELEQY
+197 
-209 ISKLAEK
+209 
-216 SDDEKPNKR
+216 KR
-225 DTFRNFVLNNFDE
+225 DAFRNFVLNNFDKE
-238 NYKLFTLTAPTGY
+238 RKLFTLTAPMGY
-251 GKTLTALNFTLKFN
+251 GKTLTALNFALKFN
-265 KSRIIYT
+265 KPRIIYA

-278 IDQTYDIIAKIYKNS
+278 IDQTYDIVAKIYKNS
-293 DISVSKA
+293 DILVSKA
-300 HHKTTIDEENLTEE
+300 HHKTTIGEENLTEE

-406 NFKEISNLEYFSKQD
+406 NFKEISNLDYFAKQD

-432 EEGFLEKICETARD
+432 EDRLLEKICEAASD

-460 ELFVKLKDKFSCFCL
+460 ELFTKLRDKFSCFCL
-475 NGYMYDEH
+475 NGYMYDDH
-483 KRATIEAVKRAINTN
+483 KRATIEAVRCAVDKS
-498 KDDPL
+498 KVDPL

-524 VGFREVSPIS
+524 IGFREVSPIS
-534 SIIQTAGRVNRHFG
+534 SIIQTAGRINRHFG
-548 KIRGEL
+548 EICGEL

-578 LEDFR
+578 LSDLKQ
-583 RKEVRESEIL
+583 KEVRESEIL
-593 EISNSFFQKVSAQL
+593 EISNLYFQKISNQL
-607 ERDMDESD
+607 ENLH
-615 IGKRIKKLEFED
+615 IKSEIEKLEFENINQKIED
-627 INEEIKK
+627 IMN
-634 VMDDN
+634 DN
-639 CKQTLIIEAK
+639 YKQTIIIEPE
-649 ENFIKDFEAEI
+649 ENFIKDFEARI
-660 FEIKNT
+660 FEIKNSP
-666 KNNES
+666 NE
-671 TDTKKNKFDIRDLL
+671 KFTIRDLF
-685 KNHIRKLSKFS
+685 KNQIRKLSKFS
-696 INVTFKD
+696 INVALKD
-703 MDKLTPNLKQIRGLK
+703 MNKLMPNLKQINGLK

-727 PYFYSTDYGLKKDT
+727 SYFYSAECGLKKDT
-741 NLDITDEVFD
+741 NLDIEDEVFD